1 MPNDPLSRSNNR
13 NNNNKSPKKTKPKT
27 SKKKKITGKRVGWTL
42 FFTMAIAI
50 FCALGGYLF
59 IMVSGERLL
68 TANMDKTTIN
78 ETSKVYD
85 RNGQLM
91 GELSIQKLEPVD
103 EDEIPE
109 LVKEAFVATED
120 RRFYEHQGVDIWS
133 IGRAAVKD
141 IMARSMVEGGST
153 LTQQLAKNMFL
164 SRDKTFFRKATE
176 VSIAMALERKYTK
189 DEILTMYLNRIF
201 FGHQRYGIKAAS
213 EFYFGK
219 DKLED
224 LDLWEIA
231 TLAAMPKG
239 PSAYNPLSNPN
250 DSKARRGVVLQLMY
264 EQGYITKEEMDEAK
278 AVDYDYTPPEKEQKY
293 QAFIDYVLREAER
306 VTGKTEDD
314 LNIGGYKIY
323 TTMDAQAQTAMESAF
338 SDDSLFEESKD
349 DQKVQG
355 SMVIMNHE
363 NGSLVA
369 LLGGRDYQ
377 TKGYS
382 RVTQSRRQPGSAFK
396 PIVSYA
402 PALESGDYNANSPL
416 SNQKQCFGNY
426 CPGNLHGYSSTISMT
441 EAITKSENIPAVW
454 LLDKIGVNTGV
465 QFAKSVGIQ
474 LTDEDKNLA
483 IALGGLSKGTNTLEM
498 AQAYSAFANLGE
510 YQEAYSIKEIKDS
523 SDKSVYKHDKSD
535 TTRVM
540 SEQNAY
546 ALTQMLQNVVNDGTG
561 RSARLDRP
569 VAGKTGTVQSG
580 IAGNSANRDVWFVG
594 YTPEWTAAVWMGYD
608 NPDATHMLKNS
619 SKLSAA
625 FFAKVMTDALKGVPV
640 KDFEAPKGQ
649 QAPPPEETQP
659 EQPQLSVSGLS
670 GAYDPNSQTVS
681 LNWTGTGDANT
692 QYRIYRKETSE
703 AQFTHLID
711 SVGSTSAQD
720 LSALP
725 GLTYEYYVTA
735 FDVASG
741 LETDPSN
748 TISLMIEAQEIDPVD
763 PEPGTDPGTDPGTEQ
778 PGTENPDNGS
788 PDNGNSGENN
798 GNNGNNGSGN
808 GNNGNNGNGNGN
820 NSNNGNGNG
829 NGNGNNGGPG
839 QGNGQSGDGNTSPG
853 TGNTNP
859 GGNNDGS
866 GDGSVNT
873 PGEVVPPDAGTES
886 NTGENDGSVETQTG
900 NDG

>member
-13 NNNNKSPKKTKPKT
+13 NNNNKSPKKAKPKT

-59 IMVSGERLL
+59 IMVSGENLL
-68 TANMDKTTIN
+68 KANKDKTTIN

-91 GELSIQKLEPVD
+91 GELSIQKLEPVK
-103 EDEIPE
+103 EDDIPE
-109 LVKEAFVATED
+109 LVKQAFVATED
-120 RRFYEHQGVDIWS
+120 KRFYDHQGVDIWS

-141 IMARSMVEGGST
+141 VMARSMVEGGST

-213 EFYFGK
+213 EFYFGEK
-219 DKLED
+219 DLNKLE
-224 LDLWEIA
+224 LWEIA

-239 PSAYNPLSNPN
+239 PSAYNPVSNPN

-264 EQGYITKEEMDEAK
+264 DQGYITKEEMDKAK
-278 AVDYDYTPPEKEQKY
+278 AVDYNYKRPEKDQKY

-323 TTMDAQAQTAMESAF
+323 TTMDAQAQTAMETAF
-338 SDDSLFEESKD
+338 TDDSLFEASKD
-349 DQKVQG
+349 DQQVQG

-402 PALESGDYNANSPL
+402 PALESGNYSANSSL
-416 SNQKQCFGNY
+416 SNAKQCFGNY

-454 LLDKIGVNTGV
+454 LLDKIGVNTGIN
-465 QFAKSVGIQ
+465 FAKSVGIQ
-474 LTDEDKNLA
+474 LTDQDKNLA

-510 YQEAYSIKEIKDS
+510 YRQAYSIKEIKDS
-523 SDKSVYKHDKSD
+523 AGKTTYKHDNSD

-546 ALTQMLQNVVNDGTG
+546 QLTQMLQNVVNDGTG

-580 IAGNSANRDVWFVG
+580 ISGNSANRDVWFVG

-608 NPDATHMLKNS
+608 NPDANHMLKNS

-625 FFAKVMTDALKGVPV
+625 FFAKVMGDALKGVPV
-640 KDFEAPKGQ
+640 KQFKTPAGG
-649 QAPPPEETQP
+649 QAPPPVEEP
-659 EQPQLSVSGLS
+659 EKPALSVSGLS
-670 GAYDPNSQTVS
+670 GSYDPNAQTVS
-681 LNWTGTGDANT
+681 LSWTGTGDAST
-692 QYRIYRKETSE
+692 QYRVYRKETSE

-711 SVGSTSAQD
+711 AIGATNAQD

-735 FDVASG
+735 YDVASG

-748 TISLMIEAQEIDPVD
+748 TISLMIEAQEMPPEEPDP
-763 PEPGTDPGTDPGTEQ
+763 GIDPGTEIDPEQ

-788 PDNGNSGENN
+788 PDNGNSN
-798 GNNGNNGSGN
+798 GNNGNGNENGNNGN
-808 GNNGNNGNGNGN
+808 GNNGNNGNG
-820 NSNNGNGNG
+820 
-829 NGNGNNGGPG
+829 GNNGGPG
-839 QGNGQSGDGNTSPG
+839 QGNGQPGGGNTTPPGQGTTEPGG
-853 TGNTNP
+853 TGE
-859 GGNNDGS
+859 GSDDGA
-866 GDGSVNT
+866 VTT
-873 PGEVVPPDAGTES
+873 PGEVVTPDSGTSGDTGGTDAPADSQAGT
-886 NTGENDGSVETQTG
+886 GG
-900 NDG
+900 

>member
-13 NNNNKSPKKTKPKT
+13 NNNNKSPKKAKPKT

-59 IMVSGERLL
+59 IMVSGENLL
-68 TANMDKTTIN
+68 KANKDKTTIN

-91 GELSIQKLEPVD
+91 GELSIQKLEPVK
-103 EDEIPE
+103 EDDIPE
-109 LVKEAFVATED
+109 LVKQAFVATED
-120 RRFYEHQGVDIWS
+120 KRFYDHQGVDIWS

-141 IMARSMVEGGST
+141 VMARSMVEGGST

-213 EFYFGK
+213 EFYFGVTDLK
-219 DKLED
+219 RLKL
-224 LDLWEIA
+224 WQIA

-239 PSAYNPLSNPN
+239 PSAYNPVSNPN

-264 EQGYITKEEMDEAK
+264 EQGYITKAEMDEAK
-278 AVDYDYTPPEKEQKY
+278 EINYNYKRPEKDRKY
-293 QAFIDYVLREAER
+293 QGFIDYVLREAER

-323 TTMDAQAQTAMESAF
+323 TTMDAQAQTAMETAF
-338 SDDSLFEESKD
+338 TDDNLFEASKD
-349 DQKVQG
+349 DQQVQG

-402 PALESGDYNANSPL
+402 PALESGNYSANSSL
-416 SNQKQCFGNY
+416 SNAKQCFGNY

-454 LLDKIGVNTGV
+454 LLDKIGVNTGIN
-465 QFAKSVGIQ
+465 FAKSVGIQ

-510 YQEAYSIKEIKDS
+510 YRQAYAIKEIKDS
-523 SDKSVYKHDKSD
+523 AGKTTYKHDNSD

-546 ALTQMLQNVVNDGTG
+546 QLTQMLQNVVNDGTG

-580 IAGNSANRDVWFVG
+580 ISGNSANRDVWFVG

-608 NPDATHMLKNS
+608 NPDANHMLKNS

-625 FFAKVMTDALKGVPV
+625 FFAKVMGDALKGVPV
-640 KDFEAPKGQ
+640 KQFKAPAGG
-649 QAPPPEETQP
+649 QAPPPVEEP
-659 EQPQLSVSGLS
+659 EKPALSVSGLS
-670 GAYDPNSQTVS
+670 GSYDPNAQTVS
-681 LNWTGTGDANT
+681 LSWTGTGDAST

-711 SVGSTSAQD
+711 AIGATNAQD

-735 FDVASG
+735 YDLASG

-748 TISLMIEAQEIDPVD
+748 TISLMIEAQEVPPEEPDP
-763 PEPGTDPGTDPGTEQ
+763 GLDPGTEIDPEQ
-778 PGTENPDNGS
+778 PGTENPDNGT
-788 PDNGNSGENN
+788 PNNGNSN
-798 GNNGNNGSGN
+798 GNNGNGNGNENGNNGNGN
-808 GNNGNNGNGNGN
+808 GNNGNNGNG
-820 NSNNGNGNG
+820 
-829 NGNGNNGGPG
+829 GNNGGNGQPGEGNTTPPG
-839 QGNGQSGDGNTSPG
+839 QGTTD
-853 TGNTNP
+853 P
-859 GGNNDGS
+859 GGNGEGSDDG
-866 GDGSVNT
+866 GVTT
-873 PGEVVPPDAGTES
+873 PGEVVTPDSGTSGDTGGTDAPADSQAGT
-886 NTGENDGSVETQTG
+886 GG
-900 NDG
+900 

>member
-1 MPNDPLSRSNNR
+1 
-13 NNNNKSPKKTKPKT
+13 
-27 SKKKKITGKRVGWTL
+27 
-42 FFTMAIAI
+42 
-50 FCALGGYLF
+50 
-59 IMVSGERLL
+59 
-68 TANMDKTTIN
+68 
-78 ETSKVYD
+78 
-85 RNGQLM
+85 
-91 GELSIQKLEPVD
+91 
-103 EDEIPE
+103 
-109 LVKEAFVATED
+109 
-120 RRFYEHQGVDIWS
+120 
-133 IGRAAVKD
+133 
-141 IMARSMVEGGST
+141 MVEGGST

-176 VSIAMALERKYTK
+176 VSIAMALERKFSK

-219 DKLED
+219 SNLKELE
-224 LDLWEIA
+224 LWQIA

-250 DSKARRGVVLQLMY
+250 DSKTRRGVVLQLMY
-264 EQGYITKEEMDEAK
+264 EQGYITEAEMNKAK
-278 AVDYDYTPPEKEQKY
+278 AVDYKYTPPEKDRKY

-306 VTGKTEDD
+306 VTGMTEDD
-314 LNIGGYKIY
+314 LNIGGFKIF
-323 TTMDAQAQTAMESAF
+323 TTMDAQAQTAMENAF
-338 SDDSLFEESKD
+338 SEDSLFEASKD
-349 DQKVQG
+349 DQQVQG

-402 PALESGDYNANSPL
+402 PALESGQYSANSAL
-416 SNQKQCFGNY
+416 SNAKQCFGNY

-441 EAITKSENIPAVW
+441 DAITKSENIPAVW

-465 QFAKSVGIQ
+465 NFAKSVGIQ
-474 LTDEDKNLA
+474 LTDQDKNLA

-510 YQEAYSIKEIKDS
+510 YQQAYSIKSIEDS
-523 SDKSVYKHDKSD
+523 SNKTIYKRDKSETK
-535 TTRVM
+535 RVM

-546 ALTQMLQNVVNDGTG
+546 QLTQMLQNVVNDGTG

-580 IAGNSANRDVWFVG
+580 IAGNSSNRDVWFVG

-608 NPDATHMLKNS
+608 NPDAKHMLKNS

-625 FFAKVMTDALKGVPV
+625 FFAKVMGDALKGVPV
-640 KDFEAPKGQ
+640 KDFKTPAGG
-649 QAPPPEETQP
+649 QAPPPVEEPQQP
-659 EQPQLSVSGLS
+659 ALSVGGLNAS
-670 GAYDPNSQTVS
+670 YDPSTQTVS
-681 LNWTGTGDANT
+681 LNWTGTGDGST

-711 SVGSTSAQD
+711 SIGSTSAQD

-735 FDVASG
+735 FDLSTG
-741 LETDPSN
+741 QETSPSN
-748 TISLMIEAQEIDPVD
+748 TVSLMIEAQEV
-763 PEPGTDPGTDPGTEQ
+763 EPQQPDPGTDSGTGTDPEGPGTD
-778 PGTENPDNGS
+778 NPDNGGG
-788 PDNGNSGENN
+788 DNGNPDGNNGNGNDGDN
-798 GNNGNNGSGN
+798 GNNGNGNNGNGNNGN
-808 GNNGNNGNGNGN
+808 GNNGNNGGPGNGQPDG
-820 NSNNGNGNG
+820 SGTP
-829 NGNGNNGGPG
+829 PG
-839 QGNGQSGDGNTSPG
+839 QGTTDPGSDGSTDGGVTTPGQIVTPDSGTGGDSGGAEAPSTPQSGS
-853 TGNTNP
+853 
-859 GGNNDGS
+859 GG
-866 GDGSVNT
+866 
-873 PGEVVPPDAGTES
+873 
-886 NTGENDGSVETQTG
+886 
-900 NDG
+900 

>member
-13 NNNNKSPKKTKPKT
+13 NTNNKSNQKAKPKT

-59 IMVSGERLL
+59 ILISGERLL

-85 RNGQLM
+85 RNRNII
-91 GELSIQKLEPVD
+91 GELSIKKLDPVESD
-103 EDEIPE
+103 DIPK

-120 RRFYEHQGVDIWS
+120 KRFYDHQGVDIWS

-176 VSIAMALERKYTK
+176 VSIAMALERKFSK

-213 EFYFGK
+213 EFYFGQSDLK
-219 DKLED
+219 QLKL
-224 LDLWEIA
+224 WQIA

-250 DSKARRGVVLQLMY
+250 DSKTRRGVVLQLMY
-264 EQGYITKEEMDEAK
+264 EQGYITEAEMNEAK
-278 AVDYDYTPPEKEQKY
+278 AVVYKYTPPEKDRKY

-306 VTGKTEDD
+306 VTGMTEDD
-314 LNIGGYKIY
+314 LNIGGFKIF

-338 SDDSLFEESKD
+338 SEDSLFEASKD
-349 DQKVQG
+349 DQQVQG

-402 PALESGDYNANSPL
+402 PALESGQYSANSAL
-416 SNQKQCFGNY
+416 SNAKQCFSNY

-465 QFAKSVGIQ
+465 NFAKSVGIQ
-474 LTDEDKNLA
+474 LTDQDKNLA

-510 YQEAYSIKEIKDS
+510 YQQAYSIKSIEDS
-523 SDKSVYKHDKSD
+523 SNKSIYKHDKSE
-535 TTRVM
+535 TKRVM

-546 ALTQMLQNVVNDGTG
+546 QLTQMLQNVVNDGTG

-580 IAGNSANRDVWFVG
+580 IAGNSSNRDVWFVG

-608 NPDATHMLKNS
+608 NPDAKHMLKNS

-625 FFAKVMTDALKGVPV
+625 FFAKVMGDALKGVPV
-640 KDFEAPKGQ
+640 KEFKTPAGG
-649 QAPPPEETQP
+649 QAPPPVEKP
-659 EQPQLSVSGLS
+659 EQPALSVSGLNAS
-670 GAYDPNSQTVS
+670 YDPSTQTVS

-692 QYRIYRKETSE
+692 QYRVYRKETSE

-720 LSALP
+720 LSALA

-735 FDVASG
+735 YDAASG
-741 LETDPSN
+741 QETSPSN
-748 TISLMIEAQEIDPVD
+748 TVSLMIEAQEVEPQQPDPS
-763 PEPGTDPGTDPGTEQ
+763 TDPGTGTDPEVPGTD
-778 PGTENPDNGS
+778 NPDNGGG
-788 PDNGNSGENN
+788 DNGNP
-798 GNNGNNGSGN
+798 
-808 GNNGNNGNGNGN
+808 NGNNGNGNENG
-820 NSNNGNGNG
+820 NNGNGN
-829 NGNGNNGGPG
+829 NGNGNNGGSGP
-839 QGNGQSGDGNTSPG
+839 GNGQPDGGSTPPGQETTSPG
-853 TGNTNP
+853 S
-859 GGNNDGS
+859 DGS
-866 GDGSVNT
+866 SNGEVTT
-873 PGEVVPPDAGTES
+873 PGQVVPPDSGTNGDRGGTEAPS
-886 NTGENDGSVETQTG
+886 TPQSGSG
-900 NDG
+900 G

>member
-13 NNNNKSPKKTKPKT
+13 NTNNKSNPKGKPKK
-27 SKKKKITGKRVGWTL
+27 SKKKKITGRRVGWTL
-42 FFTMAIAI
+42 FFTMAVAI

-59 IMVSGERLL
+59 ILISGERLL

-85 RNGQLM
+85 RNNNII
-91 GELSIQKLEPVD
+91 GELSIQKLEPVESD
-103 EDEIPE
+103 DIPE
-109 LVKEAFVATED
+109 LVKEAFIATED
-120 RRFYEHQGVDIWS
+120 KRFYEHQGVDIWA

-176 VSIAMALERKYTK
+176 VSIAMALERKFSK

-219 DKLED
+219 KDLNDLE
-224 LDLWEIA
+224 LWEIA

-250 DSKARRGVVLQLMY
+250 DSKARRAVVLQLMY
-264 EQGYITKEEMDEAK
+264 EQGYISEAEMNKAK
-278 AVDYDYTPPEKEQKY
+278 AVDYNYTPPKKERKY

-306 VTGKTEDD
+306 VTGMTEDD

-323 TTMDAQAQTAMESAF
+323 TTMDAQAQTAMENAF
-338 SDDSLFEESKD
+338 ADDSMFEASSGE
-349 DQKVQG
+349 QQVQG

-396 PIVSYA
+396 PIVSFA
-402 PALESGDYNANSPL
+402 PALESGKFNPNSQL
-416 SNQKQCFGNY
+416 SNAKQCFGDY
-426 CPGNLHGYSSTISMT
+426 CPSNLHGYSSTISMT
-441 EAITKSENIPAVW
+441 DAVKKSENIPAVW
-454 LLDKIGVNTGV
+454 LLDQIGVNAGFN
-465 QFAKSVGIQ
+465 FAKSVGIQ
-474 LTDEDKNLA
+474 MTEEDKNLA

-498 AQAYSAFANLGE
+498 AQAFSAFANLGE
-510 YQEAYSIKEIKDS
+510 YRQAYSIKEIKDS
-523 SDKSVYKHDKSD
+523 TGKTIYKHDKSD
-535 TTRVM
+535 TKRVM

-546 ALTQMLQNVVNDGTG
+546 DLTKMLQNVVNDGTG

-580 IAGNSANRDVWFVG
+580 IAGNRSNRDVWFVG

-608 NPDATHMLKNS
+608 NPDANHMLKNS
-619 SKLSAA
+619 SKLSAL
-625 FFAKVMTDALKGVPV
+625 FFARVMGDALKGVPV
-640 KDFEAPKGQ
+640 KDFKAPAGGQ
-649 QAPPPEETQP
+649 KPPPVQEPQQP
-659 EQPQLSVSGLS
+659 SLSVSGLNGS
-670 GAYDPNSQTVS
+670 YDPASQTVS
-681 LNWTGTGDANT
+681 LSWTGTGDANT
-692 QYRIYRKETSE
+692 TYRVYRKETSE

-735 FDVASG
+735 YDAATG
-741 LETDPSN
+741 QETSPTN
-748 TISLMIEAQEIDPVD
+748 TISLMIEAQEVD
-763 PEPGTDPGTDPGTEQ
+763 PQQPDPDIGTDPEMPDMD
-778 PGTENPDNGS
+778 NPDNGGV
-788 PDNGNSGENN
+788 DNGDPN
-798 GNNGNNGSGN
+798 GNNGNGSENGNNGNGNGNSGN

-820 NSNNGNGNG
+820 
-829 NGNGNNGGPG
+829 GNNGGA
-839 QGNGQSGDGNTSPG
+839 
-853 TGNTNP
+853 
-859 GGNNDGS
+859 GS
-866 GDGSVNT
+866 GDGGQPDGGLSPPDQGTTDPGSEGSSDDTITT
-873 PGEVVPPDAGTES
+873 PGQIVPPETGTSPENGGTEVQS
-886 NTGENDGSVETQTG
+886 TPPGG
-900 NDG
+900 

>member
-13 NNNNKSPKKTKPKT
+13 NTNNKSNSKAKPKT

-42 FFTMAIAI
+42 FFTMAVAI

-59 IMVSGERLL
+59 ILISGERLL

-85 RNGQLM
+85 RNNNIM
-91 GELSIQKLEPVD
+91 GELSIKKLEPV
-103 EDEIPE
+103 ESDEIPK

-120 RRFYEHQGVDIWS
+120 KRFYDHQGVDIWS

-141 IMARSMVEGGST
+141 VMARSMVEGGST

-176 VSIAMALERKYTK
+176 VSIAMALERKFSK

-219 DKLED
+219 SNLNELE
-224 LDLWEIA
+224 LWQIA

-264 EQGYITKEEMDEAK
+264 EQGYITEAEMNKAK
-278 AVDYDYTPPEKEQKY
+278 AVDYKYTPPEKDRKY

-306 VTGKTEDD
+306 VTGMTEDD
-314 LNIGGYKIY
+314 LNIGGFKIF
-323 TTMDAQAQTAMESAF
+323 TTMDAQAQTAMENAF
-338 SDDSLFEESKD
+338 SEDSLFEASKD
-349 DQKVQG
+349 DQQVQG

-402 PALESGDYNANSPL
+402 PALESGQYSANSAL
-416 SNQKQCFGNY
+416 SNAKQCFGNY

-441 EAITKSENIPAVW
+441 DAITKSENIPAVW

-465 QFAKSVGIQ
+465 NFAKSVGIQ
-474 LTDEDKNLA
+474 LTDQDKNLA

-510 YQEAYSIKEIKDS
+510 YQQAYSIKSIEDS
-523 SDKSVYKHDKSD
+523 SNKTIYKRDKSETK
-535 TTRVM
+535 RVM

-546 ALTQMLQNVVNDGTG
+546 QLTQMLQNVVNDGTG

-580 IAGNSANRDVWFVG
+580 IAGNSSNRDVWFVG

-608 NPDATHMLKNS
+608 NPDAKHMLKNS

-625 FFAKVMTDALKGVPV
+625 FFAKVMGDALKGVPV
-640 KDFEAPKGQ
+640 KDFKTPAGG
-649 QAPPPEETQP
+649 QAPPPVEEPQQP
-659 EQPQLSVSGLS
+659 ALSVGGLNAS
-670 GAYDPNSQTVS
+670 YDPSTQTVS
-681 LNWTGTGDANT
+681 LNWTGTGDGST

-711 SVGSTSAQD
+711 SIGSTSAQD

-735 FDVASG
+735 FDLSTG
-741 LETDPSN
+741 QETSPSN
-748 TISLMIEAQEIDPVD
+748 TVSLMIEAQEV
-763 PEPGTDPGTDPGTEQ
+763 EPQQPDPGTDSGTGTDPEGPGTD
-778 PGTENPDNGS
+778 NPDNGGG
-788 PDNGNSGENN
+788 DNGNPDGNNGNDGDN
-798 GNNGNNGSGN
+798 GNNGNGNNGNGNNGN
-808 GNNGNNGNGNGN
+808 GNNGNNGGPGNGQPDG
-820 NSNNGNGNG
+820 SGTP
-829 NGNGNNGGPG
+829 PG
-839 QGNGQSGDGNTSPG
+839 QGTTDPGSDGSTDGGVTTPGQIVTPDSGTGGDSGGAEAPSTPQSGS
-853 TGNTNP
+853 
-859 GGNNDGS
+859 GG
-866 GDGSVNT
+866 
-873 PGEVVPPDAGTES
+873 
-886 NTGENDGSVETQTG
+886 
-900 NDG
+900 

>member
-13 NNNNKSPKKTKPKT
+13 NNNNKSTKKAKPKT

-59 IMVSGERLL
+59 IMVSGENLL
-68 TANMDKTTIN
+68 KANMDKTTIN

-91 GELSIQKLEPVD
+91 GELSIQKLEPVVGD
-103 EDEIPE
+103 DIPK

-120 RRFYEHQGVDIWS
+120 KRFYDHQGVDIWS

-141 IMARSMVEGGST
+141 VMARSMVEGGST

-213 EFYFGK
+213 EFYFGEK
-219 DKLED
+219 DLNRLE
-224 LDLWEIA
+224 LWEIA

-264 EQGYITKEEMDEAK
+264 EQGYITEAEMVKAK
-278 AVDYDYTPPEKEQKY
+278 AVDYKHTPPVKDKKY

-338 SDDSLFEESKD
+338 TDDSLFEASKD
-349 DQKVQG
+349 DQQVQG

-402 PALESGDYNANSPL
+402 PALESGNYSANSSL
-416 SNQKQCFGNY
+416 SNAKQCFGNY

-454 LLDKIGVNTGV
+454 LLDKIGVNTGIN
-465 QFAKSVGIQ
+465 FAKSVGIQ

-498 AQAYSAFANLGE
+498 AQAYSSFANLGE
-510 YQEAYSIKEIKDS
+510 YRQAYSIKEIKDS
-523 SDKSVYKHDKSD
+523 AGKSTFKHDNSD

-546 ALTQMLQNVVNDGTG
+546 QLTQMLQNVVNDGTG

-580 IAGNSANRDVWFVG
+580 ISGNSSNRDVWFVG

-608 NPDATHMLKNS
+608 KPDANHMLKNS
-619 SKLSAA
+619 SKLSAS
-625 FFAKVMTDALKGVPV
+625 FFAKVMGDALKGVPV
-640 KDFEAPKGQ
+640 KEFKAPAGGQ
-649 QAPPPEETQP
+649 TPPPKQEPQQP
-659 EQPQLSVSGLS
+659 TLSVGGLS
-670 GAYDPNSQTVS
+670 GSYDPSAQTVS
-681 LNWTGTGDANT
+681 LSWTGTGDAST
-692 QYRIYRKETSE
+692 QYRVYRKETSE

-711 SVGSTSAQD
+711 AIGATNAQD
-720 LSALP
+720 LSAMP

-735 FDVASG
+735 YDLASG

-748 TISLMIEAQEIDPVD
+748 TISLMIEAQEMEPEQPDP
-763 PEPGTDPGTDPGTEQ
+763 GIDPGTEGEPEQ

-788 PDNGNSGENN
+788 IDNGNSN
-798 GNNGNNGSGN
+798 GNNGNGN
-808 GNNGNNGNGNGN
+808 ENGNNGNGNGN
-820 NSNNGNGNG
+820 NGN
-829 NGNGNNGGPG
+829 NGNNGGAG
-839 QGNGQSGDGNTSPG
+839 QGSGQ
-853 TGNTNP
+853 
-859 GGNNDGS
+859 
-866 GDGSVNT
+866 
-873 PGEVVPPDAGTES
+873 PGE
-886 NTGENDGSVETQTG
+886 ETHRLVREPQIQVAQVRAPMM
-900 NDG
+900 DR

>member
-13 NNNNKSPKKTKPKT
+13 NTNNKSNQKAKPKT

-42 FFTMAIAI
+42 FFTMAVAI

-59 IMVSGERLL
+59 ILISGERLL

-85 RNGQLM
+85 RNNNIM
-91 GELSIQKLEPVD
+91 GELSIKKLEPV
-103 EDEIPE
+103 ESDEIPK

-120 RRFYEHQGVDIWS
+120 KRFYDHQGVDIWS

-141 IMARSMVEGGST
+141 VMARSMVEGGST

-176 VSIAMALERKYTK
+176 VSIAMALERKFSK

-213 EFYFGK
+213 EFYFGVT
-219 DKLED
+219 DLNKLK
-224 LDLWEIA
+224 LWQIA

-239 PSAYNPLSNPN
+239 PSAYNPVSNPN

-264 EQGYITKEEMDEAK
+264 EQGYITKAEMDEAK
-278 AVDYDYTPPEKEQKY
+278 EINYNYKRPEKDRKY
-293 QAFIDYVLREAER
+293 QAFIDYVLREAEQ
-306 VTGKTEDD
+306 VTGMTEDD
-314 LNIGGYKIY
+314 LNIGGFKIY
-323 TTMDAQAQTAMESAF
+323 TTMDAQAQTAMENAF
-338 SDDSLFEESKD
+338 SDDSLFEASKD
-349 DQKVQG
+349 DQQVQG

-363 NGSLVA
+363 NGGLVA

-402 PALESGDYNANSPL
+402 PALETGQYSANSQL

-441 EAITKSENIPAVW
+441 DAITKSENIPAVW

-465 QFAKSVGIQ
+465 NFAKSVGIQ
-474 LTDEDKNLA
+474 LTDQDKNLA

-498 AQAYSAFANLGE
+498 AQAYSSFANLGE
-510 YQEAYSIKEIKDS
+510 YQQAYAIKSIVDS
-523 SDKSVYKHDKSD
+523 SNKTIYKHDKSE
-535 TTRVM
+535 TKRVM

-546 ALTQMLQNVVNDGTG
+546 QLTQMLQNVVNDGTG

-580 IAGNSANRDVWFVG
+580 IAGNSSNRDVWFVG
-594 YTPEWTAAVWMGYD
+594 YTPEWTGAVWMGYD
-608 NPDATHMLKNS
+608 NPDAKHMLKNS

-625 FFAKVMTDALKGVPV
+625 FFAKVMGDALKGVPV
-640 KDFEAPKGQ
+640 KEFKAPAGG
-649 QAPPPEETQP
+649 QAPPPVEEPQQP
-659 EQPQLSVSGLS
+659 TLSVSGLNGS
-670 GAYDPNSQTVS
+670 YDPSTHTVS
-681 LNWTGTGDANT
+681 LSWTGTKDANT
-692 QYRIYRKETSE
+692 QYRVFRRETSE
-703 AQFTHLID
+703 ARFTHLID
-711 SVGSTSAQD
+711 TVGSTIAQD

-735 FDVASG
+735 YDPTTG
-741 LETDPSN
+741 QETSPSN
-748 TISLMIEAQEIDPVD
+748 TISLMIEAQEIDPQQPD
-763 PEPGTDPGTDPGTEQ
+763 PGTNPGTGTDPEIPDTD
-778 PGTENPDNGS
+778 NPDNGGV
-788 PDNGNSGENN
+788 DNGNPN
-798 GNNGNNGSGN
+798 GNNGNGN
-808 GNNGNNGNGNGN
+808 GNGNGSENGSNGNGNNGNGNGN
-820 NSNNGNGNG
+820 N
-829 NGNGNNGGPG
+829 GNNGGTGPGSGQPDSGGTPPG
-839 QGNGQSGDGNTSPG
+839 QGTTDPGSDGSSDGGVSTPGQVVTPDSETSGDGGG
-853 TGNTNP
+853 TETP
-859 GGNNDGS
+859 STPQSGS
-866 GDGSVNT
+866 GG
-873 PGEVVPPDAGTES
+873 
-886 NTGENDGSVETQTG
+886 
-900 NDG
+900 

>member
-13 NNNNKSPKKTKPKT
+13 NNNNKSPKKAKPKT

-59 IMVSGERLL
+59 IMVSGENLL
-68 TANMDKTTIN
+68 KANKDKTTIN

-91 GELSIQKLEPVD
+91 GELSIQKLDPVK
-103 EDEIPE
+103 EDDIPE
-109 LVKEAFVATED
+109 LVKQAFVATED
-120 RRFYEHQGVDIWS
+120 KRFYDHQGVDIWS

-141 IMARSMVEGGST
+141 VMARSMVEGGST

-213 EFYFGK
+213 EFYFGEK
-219 DKLED
+219 DLNKLE
-224 LDLWEIA
+224 LWEIA

-239 PSAYNPLSNPN
+239 PSAYNPVSNPN

-264 EQGYITKEEMDEAK
+264 DQGYITKEEMDKAK
-278 AVDYDYTPPEKEQKY
+278 AVDYNYKRPEKDQKY

-323 TTMDAQAQTAMESAF
+323 TTMDAQAQTAMETAF
-338 SDDSLFEESKD
+338 TDDNLFEASKD
-349 DQKVQG
+349 DQQVQG

-402 PALESGDYNANSPL
+402 PALESGNYSANSSL
-416 SNQKQCFGNY
+416 SNAKQCFGNY

-441 EAITKSENIPAVW
+441 DAITKSENIPAVW
-454 LLDKIGVNTGV
+454 LLDKIGVNTGIN
-465 QFAKSVGIQ
+465 FAKSVGIQ

-510 YQEAYSIKEIKDS
+510 YRQAYSIKEIKDS
-523 SDKSVYKHDKSD
+523 AGKTTYKHDNSD

-546 ALTQMLQNVVNDGTG
+546 QLTQMLQNVVNDGTG

-580 IAGNSANRDVWFVG
+580 ISGNSANRDVWFVG

-608 NPDATHMLKNS
+608 NPDANHMLKNS

-625 FFAKVMTDALKGVPV
+625 FFAKVMGDALKGVPV
-640 KDFEAPKGQ
+640 KQFKAPAGG
-649 QAPPPEETQP
+649 QAPPPVEEP
-659 EQPQLSVSGLS
+659 EKPALSVSGLS
-670 GAYDPNSQTVS
+670 GSYDPNAQTVS
-681 LNWTGTGDANT
+681 LSWTGTGDAST

-711 SVGSTSAQD
+711 AIGATNAQD

-735 FDVASG
+735 YDLASG

-748 TISLMIEAQEIDPVD
+748 TISLMIEAQEMPPEEPDP
-763 PEPGTDPGTDPGTEQ
+763 GIDPGTEIDPEQ

-788 PDNGNSGENN
+788 PDNGNSN
-798 GNNGNNGSGN
+798 GNNGNGNENGNNGNGN
-808 GNNGNNGNGNGN
+808 GNNGNNGNG
-820 NSNNGNGNG
+820 
-829 NGNGNNGGPG
+829 GNNGGNGQPGEGNTTPPG
-839 QGNGQSGDGNTSPG
+839 QGTTD
-853 TGNTNP
+853 P
-859 GGNNDGS
+859 GGNGEGPDDGA
-866 GDGSVNT
+866 VTT
-873 PGEVVPPDAGTES
+873 PGEVVTPDSGTSGDTGGTDAPADSQAGT
-886 NTGENDGSVETQTG
+886 GG
-900 NDG
+900 

>member
-1 MPNDPLSRSNNR
+1 M
-13 NNNNKSPKKTKPKT
+13 K
-27 SKKKKITGKRVGWTL
+27 
-42 FFTMAIAI
+42 
-50 FCALGGYLF
+50 
-59 IMVSGERLL
+59 
-68 TANMDKTTIN
+68 
-78 ETSKVYD
+78 
-85 RNGQLM
+85 Q
-91 GELSIQKLEPVD
+91 
-103 EDEIPE
+103 
-109 LVKEAFVATED
+109 AFVATED
-120 RRFYEHQGVDIWS
+120 KRFYDHQGVDIWS

-141 IMARSMVEGGST
+141 VMARSMVEGGST

-213 EFYFGK
+213 EFYFGEK
-219 DKLED
+219 DLNKLE
-224 LDLWEIA
+224 LWEIA

-239 PSAYNPLSNPN
+239 PSAYNPVSNPN
-250 DSKARRGVVLQLMY
+250 DSKARRGVVLQLMHD
-264 EQGYITKEEMDEAK
+264 QGYITKEEMDKAK
-278 AVDYDYTPPEKEQKY
+278 EVDYNYKRPEKDRKY
-293 QAFIDYVLREAER
+293 QGFIDYVLREAER

-323 TTMDAQAQTAMESAF
+323 TTMDAQAQTAMETAF
-338 SDDSLFEESKD
+338 TDDSLFEASKD
-349 DQKVQG
+349 DQQVQG

-402 PALESGDYNANSPL
+402 PALESGNYSANSSL
-416 SNQKQCFGNY
+416 SNAKQCFGNY

-454 LLDKIGVNTGV
+454 LLDKIGVNTGIN
-465 QFAKSVGIQ
+465 FAKSVGIQ

-510 YQEAYSIKEIKDS
+510 YRQAYAIKEIKDS
-523 SDKSVYKHDKSD
+523 AGKTTYKHDNSD

-546 ALTQMLQNVVNDGTG
+546 QLTQMLQNVVNDGTG

-580 IAGNSANRDVWFVG
+580 ISGNSANRDVWFVG

-608 NPDATHMLKNS
+608 NPDANHMLKNS

-625 FFAKVMTDALKGVPV
+625 FFAKVMGDALKGVPV
-640 KDFEAPKGQ
+640 KQFKAPAGG
-649 QAPPPEETQP
+649 QAPPPVEEP
-659 EQPQLSVSGLS
+659 EQPALSVSGLS
-670 GAYDPNSQTVS
+670 GSYDPNAQTVS
-681 LNWTGTGDANT
+681 LSWTGTGDAST

-711 SVGSTSAQD
+711 AIGSTSAQD

-735 FDVASG
+735 YDLASG

-748 TISLMIEAQEIDPVD
+748 TISLMIEAQEVPPEEPDPGV
-763 PEPGTDPGTDPGTEQ
+763 DPGTEIDPEQ
-778 PGTENPDNGS
+778 PGTENPDNGT
-788 PDNGNSGENN
+788 PDNGNSN
-798 GNNGNNGSGN
+798 GNNGNGNENGNNGNGN
-808 GNNGNNGNGNGN
+808 GNNGNNGNG
-820 NSNNGNGNG
+820 
-829 NGNGNNGGPG
+829 GNNGGNGQPGEGNTTPPG
-839 QGNGQSGDGNTSPG
+839 QGTTD
-853 TGNTNP
+853 P
-859 GGNNDGS
+859 GGNGEGPDDG
-866 GDGSVNT
+866 GVTT
-873 PGEVVPPDAGTES
+873 PGEVVTPDSGTSGDTGGTDAPADSQAGT
-886 NTGENDGSVETQTG
+886 GG
-900 NDG
+900 

>member
-13 NNNNKSPKKTKPKT
+13 NNNNKSPKKAKPKT

-59 IMVSGERLL
+59 IMVSGENLL
-68 TANMDKTTIN
+68 KANKDKTTIN

-91 GELSIQKLEPVD
+91 GELSIQKLDPVK
-103 EDEIPE
+103 EDDIPE
-109 LVKEAFVATED
+109 LVKQAFVATED
-120 RRFYEHQGVDIWS
+120 KRFYDHQGVDIWS

-141 IMARSMVEGGST
+141 VMARSMVEGGST

-213 EFYFGK
+213 EFYFGEK
-219 DKLED
+219 DLNKLE
-224 LDLWEIA
+224 LWEIA

-239 PSAYNPLSNPN
+239 PSAYNPVSNPN

-264 EQGYITKEEMDEAK
+264 EQGYITKEEMDKAK
-278 AVDYDYTPPEKEQKY
+278 AVDYNYKRPEKDQKY

-323 TTMDAQAQTAMESAF
+323 TTMDAQAQTAMETAF
-338 SDDSLFEESKD
+338 TDDNLFEASKD
-349 DQKVQG
+349 DQQVQG

-402 PALESGDYNANSPL
+402 PALESGNYSANSSL
-416 SNQKQCFGNY
+416 SNAKQCFGNY

-454 LLDKIGVNTGV
+454 LLDKIGVNTGIN
-465 QFAKSVGIQ
+465 FAKSVGIQ

-510 YQEAYSIKEIKDS
+510 YRQAYSIKEIKDS
-523 SDKSVYKHDKSD
+523 AGKTTYKHDNSD

-546 ALTQMLQNVVNDGTG
+546 QLTQMLQNVVNDGTG

-580 IAGNSANRDVWFVG
+580 ISGNSANRDVWFVG

-608 NPDATHMLKNS
+608 NPDANHMLKNS

-625 FFAKVMTDALKGVPV
+625 FFAKVMGDALKGVPV
-640 KDFEAPKGQ
+640 KQFKAPAGG
-649 QAPPPEETQP
+649 QAPPPVEEP
-659 EQPQLSVSGLS
+659 EKPALSVSGLS
-670 GAYDPNSQTVS
+670 GSYDPNAQTVS
-681 LNWTGTGDANT
+681 LSWTGTGDAST

-711 SVGSTSAQD
+711 SIGATNAQD

-735 FDVASG
+735 YDLASG

-748 TISLMIEAQEIDPVD
+748 TISLMIEAQEMPPEEPDP
-763 PEPGTDPGTDPGTEQ
+763 GIDPGTEIDPEQ

-788 PDNGNSGENN
+788 PDNGNSNGNNSNGNEN
-798 GNNGNNGSGN
+798 GNNGNGN
-808 GNNGNNGNGNGN
+808 GNNGNNGNG
-820 NSNNGNGNG
+820 
-829 NGNGNNGGPG
+829 GNNGGPG
-839 QGNGQSGDGNTSPG
+839 QGNGQPGGGNTTPPG
-853 TGNTNP
+853 QGTTEP
-859 GGNNDGS
+859 GGTDEGSDDG
-866 GDGSVNT
+866 GVTT
-873 PGEVVPPDAGTES
+873 PGEVVTPDSGTSGDTGGTDAPVDSQAGT
-886 NTGENDGSVETQTG
+886 GG
-900 NDG
+900 

>member
-13 NNNNKSPKKTKPKT
+13 NNNNKSPKKAKPKT

-59 IMVSGERLL
+59 IMVSGENLL
-68 TANMDKTTIN
+68 KANKDKTTIN

-91 GELSIQKLEPVD
+91 GELSIQKLEPVK
-103 EDEIPE
+103 EDDIPE
-109 LVKEAFVATED
+109 LVKQAFVATED
-120 RRFYEHQGVDIWS
+120 KRFYDHQGVDIWS

-141 IMARSMVEGGST
+141 VMARSMVEGGST

-213 EFYFGK
+213 EFYFGVTDLK
-219 DKLED
+219 KLK
-224 LDLWEIA
+224 LWQIA

-239 PSAYNPLSNPN
+239 PSAYNPVSNPN

-264 EQGYITKEEMDEAK
+264 EQGYITKAEMDEAK
-278 AVDYDYTPPEKEQKY
+278 EINYNYKRPEKDMKY

-323 TTMDAQAQTAMESAF
+323 TTMDAQAQTAMETAF
-338 SDDSLFEESKD
+338 TDDSLFEASKD
-349 DQKVQG
+349 DQQVQG

-402 PALESGDYNANSPL
+402 PALETGNYSANSAL
-416 SNQKQCFGNY
+416 SNAKQCFGNY

-441 EAITKSENIPAVW
+441 DAITKSENIPAVW
-454 LLDKIGVNTGV
+454 LLDKIGVNTGIN
-465 QFAKSVGIQ
+465 FAKSVGIQ

-510 YQEAYSIKEIKDS
+510 YRQAYSIKEIKDS
-523 SDKSVYKHDKSD
+523 AGKTTYKHDNSD

-546 ALTQMLQNVVNDGTG
+546 QLTQMLQNVVNDGTG

-580 IAGNSANRDVWFVG
+580 ISGNSANRDVWFVG

-608 NPDATHMLKNS
+608 NPDANHMLKNS

-625 FFAKVMTDALKGVPV
+625 FFAKVMGDALKGVPV
-640 KDFEAPKGQ
+640 KQFKAPAGG
-649 QAPPPEETQP
+649 QAPPPVEEP
-659 EQPQLSVSGLS
+659 EQPTLSVSGLS
-670 GAYDPNSQTVS
+670 GAYDPNAQTVS
-681 LNWTGTGDANT
+681 LSWTGTGDAST
-692 QYRIYRKETSE
+692 QYRVYRKETSE

-735 FDVASG
+735 YDSASG

-748 TISLMIEAQEIDPVD
+748 TISLMIEAQEMPPEEPDP
-763 PEPGTDPGTDPGTEQ
+763 GIDPGTEIDPEQ

-788 PDNGNSGENN
+788 PDNGNSN
-798 GNNGNNGSGN
+798 GNNGNGNEN
-808 GNNGNNGNGNGN
+808 GNNGNGNNGNGNGN
-820 NSNNGNGNG
+820 NGN
-829 NGNGNNGGPG
+829 NGNNGGAG
-839 QGNGQSGDGNTSPG
+839 QGNGQPGGGNTTPPGQGTTEPGG
-853 TGNTNP
+853 TGE
-859 GGNNDGS
+859 GSNDGA
-866 GDGSVNT
+866 VTT
-873 PGEVVPPDAGTES
+873 PGEVVTPDSGTSGDTGGTDAPADSQAGT
-886 NTGENDGSVETQTG
+886 GG
-900 NDG
+900 

>member
-13 NNNNKSPKKTKPKT
+13 NTNNKSNQKAKPKT

-42 FFTMAIAI
+42 FFTMAVAI

-59 IMVSGERLL
+59 ILISGERLL

-85 RNGQLM
+85 RNNNIM
-91 GELSIQKLEPVD
+91 GELSIKKLEPVESD
-103 EDEIPE
+103 DIPK

-120 RRFYEHQGVDIWS
+120 KRFYEHQGVDIWS

-176 VSIAMALERKYTK
+176 VSIAMALERKFSK

-219 DKLED
+219 SNLKD

-264 EQGYITKEEMDEAK
+264 EQGYITEAEMNKAK
-278 AVDYDYTPPEKEQKY
+278 AVDYKYTPPEKDRKY
-293 QAFIDYVLREAER
+293 QAFIDYVLREAES
-306 VTGKTEDD
+306 VTGMTEDD
-314 LNIGGYKIY
+314 LNIGGFKIY
-323 TTMDAQAQTAMESAF
+323 TTMDAQAQTAMENAF
-338 SDDSLFEESKD
+338 SDDSLFESSKD
-349 DQKVQG
+349 DQQVQG

-402 PALESGDYNANSPL
+402 PALETGQYSANSQL

-426 CPGNLHGYSSTISMT
+426 CPSNLHGYSSTISMT
-441 EAITKSENIPAVW
+441 DAITKSENIPAVW

-465 QFAKSVGIQ
+465 NFAKSVGIQ
-474 LTDEDKNLA
+474 LTDQDKNLA

-510 YQEAYSIKEIKDS
+510 YQQAYSIKEIKDS
-523 SDKSVYKHDKSD
+523 SGKTTYKHDKSE
-535 TTRVM
+535 TKRVM

-546 ALTQMLQNVVNDGTG
+546 QLTQMLQNVVNDGTG

-580 IAGNSANRDVWFVG
+580 IAGNSSNRDVWFVG
-594 YTPEWTAAVWMGYD
+594 YTPEWTGAVWMGYD
-608 NPDATHMLKNS
+608 NPDAKHMLKNS

-625 FFAKVMTDALKGVPV
+625 FFAKVMGDALKGVPV
-640 KDFEAPKGQ
+640 KQFKTPEGG
-649 QAPPPEETQP
+649 QAPPPPVEEPQQP
-659 EQPQLSVSGLS
+659 ELSVSGLS
-670 GAYDPNSQTVS
+670 ASYNASTQTVS
-681 LNWTGTGDANT
+681 LNWTGTGDSST

-735 FDVASG
+735 YDLASG
-741 LETDPSN
+741 QETSPSN
-748 TISLMIEAQEIDPVD
+748 TVSLMIEAQEI
-763 PEPGTDPGTDPGTEQ
+763 EPQQPDPGTE
-778 PGTENPDNGS
+778 PGTGTEPEGPGTDNPDNGGT
-788 PDNGNSGENN
+788 DNGNP
-798 GNNGNNGSGN
+798 
-808 GNNGNNGNGNGN
+808 NGNNGNGNGGDNGN
-820 NSNNGNGNG
+820 NGNGNNGNGNENNGNNNGNNNGGNGNG
-829 NGNGNNGGPG
+829 NGQPGGGTPPG
-839 QGNGQSGDGNTSPG
+839 QGTTDPGSEGPSDGAIT
-853 TGNTNP
+853 
-859 GGNNDGS
+859 
-866 GDGSVNT
+866 T
-873 PGEVVPPDAGTES
+873 PGEVVPSDSGTNGDTGGTEAPS
-886 NTGENDGSVETQTG
+886 TPQTG
-900 NDG
+900 SGG

>member
-13 NNNNKSPKKTKPKT
+13 NTNNKSNQKAKPKT

-42 FFTMAIAI
+42 FFTMAVAI

-59 IMVSGERLL
+59 ILISGERLL

-85 RNGQLM
+85 RNRNII
-91 GELSIQKLEPVD
+91 GELSIKKLDPVESD
-103 EDEIPE
+103 DIPK

-120 RRFYEHQGVDIWS
+120 KRFYEHQGVDLWS

-176 VSIAMALERKYTK
+176 VSIAMALERKFSK

-219 DKLED
+219 SNLKELE
-224 LDLWEIA
+224 LWQIA

-250 DSKARRGVVLQLMY
+250 DSKTRRGVVLQLMY
-264 EQGYITKEEMDEAK
+264 EQGYITEAEMNKAK
-278 AVDYDYTPPEKEQKY
+278 AVDYKYTPPEKDRKY

-306 VTGKTEDD
+306 VTGMTEDD
-314 LNIGGYKIY
+314 LNIGGFKIF
-323 TTMDAQAQTAMESAF
+323 TTMDAQAQTAMENAF
-338 SDDSLFEESKD
+338 SEDSLFEASKD
-349 DQKVQG
+349 DQQVQG

-402 PALESGDYNANSPL
+402 PALESGQYSANSAL
-416 SNQKQCFGNY
+416 SNAKQCFGNY

-441 EAITKSENIPAVW
+441 DAITKSENIPAVW

-465 QFAKSVGIQ
+465 NFAKSVGIQ
-474 LTDEDKNLA
+474 LTDQDKNLA

-510 YQEAYSIKEIKDS
+510 YQQAYSIKSIEDS
-523 SDKSVYKHDKSD
+523 SNKTIYKRDKSETK
-535 TTRVM
+535 RVM

-546 ALTQMLQNVVNDGTG
+546 QLTQMLQNVVNDGTG

-580 IAGNSANRDVWFVG
+580 IAGNSSNRDVWFVG

-608 NPDATHMLKNS
+608 NPDAKHMLKNS

-625 FFAKVMTDALKGVPV
+625 FFAKVMGDALKGVPV
-640 KDFEAPKGQ
+640 KDFKTPAGG
-649 QAPPPEETQP
+649 QAPPPVEEPQQP
-659 EQPQLSVSGLS
+659 ALSVGGLNAS
-670 GAYDPNSQTVS
+670 YDPSTQTVS
-681 LNWTGTGDANT
+681 LNWTGTGDGST

-711 SVGSTSAQD
+711 SIGSTSAQD

-735 FDVASG
+735 FDLSTG
-741 LETDPSN
+741 QETSPSN
-748 TISLMIEAQEIDPVD
+748 TVSLMIEAQEV
-763 PEPGTDPGTDPGTEQ
+763 EPQQPDPGTDSGT
-778 PGTENPDNGS
+778 GTDPEGTGTDNPDNGGG
-788 PDNGNSGENN
+788 DNGNPDGNNGNDGENGNNGNGNNGNGSNGNN
-798 GNNGNNGSGN
+798 GNNGNNGGPGN
-808 GNNGNNGNGNGN
+808 GQPDGSGTP
-820 NSNNGNGNG
+820 
-829 NGNGNNGGPG
+829 PG
-839 QGNGQSGDGNTSPG
+839 QGTTDPGSDGSTDGGVTTPGQIVTPDSGTGGDSGGAEAPSTPQSGS
-853 TGNTNP
+853 
-859 GGNNDGS
+859 GG
-866 GDGSVNT
+866 
-873 PGEVVPPDAGTES
+873 
-886 NTGENDGSVETQTG
+886 
-900 NDG
+900 

>member
-13 NNNNKSPKKTKPKT
+13 NNNNKSPKKAKPKT

-59 IMVSGERLL
+59 IMVSGENLL
-68 TANMDKTTIN
+68 KANKDKTTIN

-91 GELSIQKLEPVD
+91 GELSIQKLEPVK
-103 EDEIPE
+103 EDDIPE
-109 LVKEAFVATED
+109 LVKQAFVATED
-120 RRFYEHQGVDIWS
+120 KRFYDHQGVDIWS

-141 IMARSMVEGGST
+141 VMARSMVEGGST

-213 EFYFGK
+213 EFYFGEK
-219 DKLED
+219 DLNKLE
-224 LDLWEIA
+224 LWEIA

-239 PSAYNPLSNPN
+239 PSAYNPVSNPN
-250 DSKARRGVVLQLMY
+250 DSKARRGVVLQLMHD
-264 EQGYITKEEMDEAK
+264 QGYITKEEMDKAK
-278 AVDYDYTPPEKEQKY
+278 EVDYNYKRPEKDRKY
-293 QAFIDYVLREAER
+293 QGFIDYVLREAER

-323 TTMDAQAQTAMESAF
+323 TTMDAQAQTAMETAF
-338 SDDSLFEESKD
+338 TDDSLFEASKD
-349 DQKVQG
+349 DQQVQG

-402 PALESGDYNANSPL
+402 PALESGNYSANSSL
-416 SNQKQCFGNY
+416 SNAKQCFGNY

-454 LLDKIGVNTGV
+454 LLDKIGVNTGIN
-465 QFAKSVGIQ
+465 FAKSVGIQ

-510 YQEAYSIKEIKDS
+510 YRQAYAIKEIKDS
-523 SDKSVYKHDKSD
+523 AGKTTYKHDNSD

-546 ALTQMLQNVVNDGTG
+546 QLTQMLQNVVNDGTG

-580 IAGNSANRDVWFVG
+580 ISGNSANRDVWFVG

-608 NPDATHMLKNS
+608 NPDANHMLKNS

-625 FFAKVMTDALKGVPV
+625 FFAKVMGDALKGVPV
-640 KDFEAPKGQ
+640 KQFKAPAGG
-649 QAPPPEETQP
+649 QAPPPVEEP
-659 EQPQLSVSGLS
+659 EQPALSVSGLS
-670 GAYDPNSQTVS
+670 GSYDPNAQTVS
-681 LNWTGTGDANT
+681 LSWTGTGDAST

-711 SVGSTSAQD
+711 AIGSTSAQD

-735 FDVASG
+735 YDLASG

-748 TISLMIEAQEIDPVD
+748 TISLMIEAQEVPPEEPDPGV
-763 PEPGTDPGTDPGTEQ
+763 DPGTEIDPEQ
-778 PGTENPDNGS
+778 PGTENPDNGT
-788 PDNGNSGENN
+788 PDNGNSN
-798 GNNGNNGSGN
+798 GNNGNGNENGNNGNGN
-808 GNNGNNGNGNGN
+808 GNNGNNGNG
-820 NSNNGNGNG
+820 
-829 NGNGNNGGPG
+829 GNNGGNGQPGEGNTTPPG
-839 QGNGQSGDGNTSPG
+839 QGTTD
-853 TGNTNP
+853 P
-859 GGNNDGS
+859 GGNGEGPDDG
-866 GDGSVNT
+866 GVTT
-873 PGEVVPPDAGTES
+873 PGEVVTPDSGTSGDTGGTDAPADSQAGT
-886 NTGENDGSVETQTG
+886 GG
-900 NDG
+900 

>member
-13 NNNNKSPKKTKPKT
+13 NNNNKSPKKAKPKT

-59 IMVSGERLL
+59 IMVSGENLL
-68 TANMDKTTIN
+68 KANKDKTTIN

-91 GELSIQKLEPVD
+91 GELSIQKLEPVK
-103 EDEIPE
+103 EDDIPE
-109 LVKEAFVATED
+109 LVKQAFVATED
-120 RRFYEHQGVDIWS
+120 KRFYDHQGVDIWS

-141 IMARSMVEGGST
+141 VMARSMVEGGST

-213 EFYFGK
+213 EFYFGVTDLK
-219 DKLED
+219 RLKL
-224 LDLWEIA
+224 WQIA

-239 PSAYNPLSNPN
+239 PSAYNPVSNPN

-264 EQGYITKEEMDEAK
+264 EQGYITKAEMDEAK
-278 AVDYDYTPPEKEQKY
+278 EINYNYKRPEKDRKY
-293 QAFIDYVLREAER
+293 QGFIDYVLREAER

-323 TTMDAQAQTAMESAF
+323 TTMDAQAQTAMETAF
-338 SDDSLFEESKD
+338 TDDNLFEASKD
-349 DQKVQG
+349 DQQVQG

-402 PALESGDYNANSPL
+402 PALESGNYSANSSL
-416 SNQKQCFGNY
+416 SNAKQCFGNY

-441 EAITKSENIPAVW
+441 DAITKSENIPAVW
-454 LLDKIGVNTGV
+454 LLDKIGVNTGIN
-465 QFAKSVGIQ
+465 FAKSVGIQ

-510 YQEAYSIKEIKDS
+510 YRQAYAIKEIKDS
-523 SDKSVYKHDKSD
+523 AGKTTYKHDNSD

-546 ALTQMLQNVVNDGTG
+546 QLTQMLQNVVNDGTG

-580 IAGNSANRDVWFVG
+580 ISGNSANRDVWFVG

-608 NPDATHMLKNS
+608 NPDANHMLKNS

-625 FFAKVMTDALKGVPV
+625 FFAKVMGDALKGVPV
-640 KDFEAPKGQ
+640 KQFKAPAGG
-649 QAPPPEETQP
+649 QAPPPVEEP
-659 EQPQLSVSGLS
+659 EKPALSVSGLS
-670 GAYDPNSQTVS
+670 GSYDPNAQTVS
-681 LNWTGTGDANT
+681 LSWTGTGDAST

-711 SVGSTSAQD
+711 AIGATNAQD

-735 FDVASG
+735 YDLASG

-748 TISLMIEAQEIDPVD
+748 TISLMIEAQEVPPEEPDP
-763 PEPGTDPGTDPGTEQ
+763 GIDPGTEIDPEQ
-778 PGTENPDNGS
+778 PGTENPDNGT
-788 PDNGNSGENN
+788 PDNGNSN
-798 GNNGNNGSGN
+798 GNNGNGNENENGNNGN
-808 GNNGNNGNGNGN
+808 GNNGNNGNG
-820 NSNNGNGNG
+820 
-829 NGNGNNGGPG
+829 GNNGGNGQPGEGNTPPPG
-839 QGNGQSGDGNTSPG
+839 QGTTD
-853 TGNTNP
+853 P
-859 GGNNDGS
+859 GGNGEGPDDG
-866 GDGSVNT
+866 GVTT
-873 PGEVVPPDAGTES
+873 PGEVVTPDSGTSGDTGGTDAPADSQAGT
-886 NTGENDGSVETQTG
+886 GG
-900 NDG
+900 

>member
-13 NNNNKSPKKTKPKT
+13 NNNNKSPKKAKPKT

-59 IMVSGERLL
+59 IMVSGENLL
-68 TANMDKTTIN
+68 KANKDKTTIN

-91 GELSIQKLEPVD
+91 GELSIQKLDPVK
-103 EDEIPE
+103 EDDIPE
-109 LVKEAFVATED
+109 LVKQAFVATED
-120 RRFYEHQGVDIWS
+120 KRFYDHQGVDIWS

-141 IMARSMVEGGST
+141 VMARSMVEGGST

-213 EFYFGK
+213 EFYFGVTDLK
-219 DKLED
+219 RLKL
-224 LDLWEIA
+224 WQIA

-239 PSAYNPLSNPN
+239 PSAYNPVSNPN

-264 EQGYITKEEMDEAK
+264 EQGYITKAEMDEAK
-278 AVDYDYTPPEKEQKY
+278 EINYNYKRPEKDRKY
-293 QAFIDYVLREAER
+293 QGFIDYVLREAER

-323 TTMDAQAQTAMESAF
+323 TTMDAQAQTAMETAF
-338 SDDSLFEESKD
+338 TDDSLFEASKD
-349 DQKVQG
+349 DQQVQG

-402 PALESGDYNANSPL
+402 PALESGNYSANSSL
-416 SNQKQCFGNY
+416 SNAKQCFGNY

-441 EAITKSENIPAVW
+441 DAITKSENIPAVW
-454 LLDKIGVNTGV
+454 LLDKIGVNTGIN
-465 QFAKSVGIQ
+465 FAKSVGIQ

-510 YQEAYSIKEIKDS
+510 YRQAYAIKEIKDS
-523 SDKSVYKHDKSD
+523 AGKTTYKHDNSD

-546 ALTQMLQNVVNDGTG
+546 QLTQMLQNVVNDGTG

-580 IAGNSANRDVWFVG
+580 ISGNSANRDVWFVG

-608 NPDATHMLKNS
+608 NPDANHMLKNS

-625 FFAKVMTDALKGVPV
+625 FFAKVMGDALKGVPV
-640 KDFEAPKGQ
+640 KQFKAPAGG
-649 QAPPPEETQP
+649 QAPPPVEEP
-659 EQPQLSVSGLS
+659 EQPALSVSGLS
-670 GAYDPNSQTVS
+670 GSYDPNAQTVS
-681 LNWTGTGDANT
+681 LSWTGTGDAST
-692 QYRIYRKETSE
+692 QYRVYRKETSE
-703 AQFTHLID
+703 AQFAHLID
-711 SVGSTSAQD
+711 AIGTTNAQD

-735 FDVASG
+735 YDLASG

-748 TISLMIEAQEIDPVD
+748 TISLMIEAQEMPPEEPDP
-763 PEPGTDPGTDPGTEQ
+763 GIDPGTEIDPEQ

-788 PDNGNSGENN
+788 PDNGNSN
-798 GNNGNNGSGN
+798 GNNGNGNENGNNGNGN
-808 GNNGNNGNGNGN
+808 GNNGNNGNG
-820 NSNNGNGNG
+820 
-829 NGNGNNGGPG
+829 GNNGGNGQPGEGNTPPPG
-839 QGNGQSGDGNTSPG
+839 QGTTDPGG
-853 TGNTNP
+853 TGE
-859 GGNNDGS
+859 GSDDGA
-866 GDGSVNT
+866 VTT
-873 PGEVVPPDAGTES
+873 PGEVVTPDSGSSGDTGGTDAPADSQAGT
-886 NTGENDGSVETQTG
+886 GG
-900 NDG
+900 

>member
-13 NNNNKSPKKTKPKT
+13 NNNNKSPKKAKPKT

-59 IMVSGERLL
+59 IMVSGENLL
-68 TANMDKTTIN
+68 KANKDKTTIN

-91 GELSIQKLEPVD
+91 GELSIQKLEPVK
-103 EDEIPE
+103 EDDIPE
-109 LVKEAFVATED
+109 LVKQAFVATED
-120 RRFYEHQGVDIWS
+120 KRFYDHQGVDIWS

-141 IMARSMVEGGST
+141 VMARSMVEGGST

-213 EFYFGK
+213 EFYFGVTDLK
-219 DKLED
+219 RLKL
-224 LDLWEIA
+224 WQIA

-239 PSAYNPLSNPN
+239 PSAYNPVSNPN

-264 EQGYITKEEMDEAK
+264 EQGYITKAEMDEAK
-278 AVDYDYTPPEKEQKY
+278 EINYNYKRPEKDRKY
-293 QAFIDYVLREAER
+293 QGFIDYVLREAER

-323 TTMDAQAQTAMESAF
+323 TTMDAQAQTAMETAF
-338 SDDSLFEESKD
+338 TDDNLFEASKD
-349 DQKVQG
+349 DQQVQG

-402 PALESGDYNANSPL
+402 PALESGNYSANSSL
-416 SNQKQCFGNY
+416 SNAKQCFGNY

-441 EAITKSENIPAVW
+441 DAITKSENIPAVW
-454 LLDKIGVNTGV
+454 LLDKIGVNTGIN
-465 QFAKSVGIQ
+465 FAKSVGIQ

-510 YQEAYSIKEIKDS
+510 YRQAYAIKEIKDS
-523 SDKSVYKHDKSD
+523 AGKTTYKHDNSD

-546 ALTQMLQNVVNDGTG
+546 QLTQMLQNVVNDGTG

-580 IAGNSANRDVWFVG
+580 ISGNSANRDVWFVG

-608 NPDATHMLKNS
+608 NPDANHMLKNS

-625 FFAKVMTDALKGVPV
+625 FFAKVMGDALKGVPV
-640 KDFEAPKGQ
+640 KQFKAPAGG
-649 QAPPPEETQP
+649 QAPPPVEEP
-659 EQPQLSVSGLS
+659 EKPALSVSGLS
-670 GAYDPNSQTVS
+670 GSYDPNAQTVS
-681 LNWTGTGDANT
+681 LSWTGTGDAST

-711 SVGSTSAQD
+711 AIGATNAQD

-735 FDVASG
+735 YDLASG

-748 TISLMIEAQEIDPVD
+748 TISLMIEAQEVPPEEPDP
-763 PEPGTDPGTDPGTEQ
+763 GIDPGTEIDPEQ
-778 PGTENPDNGS
+778 PGTENPDNGT
-788 PDNGNSGENN
+788 PDNGNSN
-798 GNNGNNGSGN
+798 GNNGNENENGNNGN
-808 GNNGNNGNGNGN
+808 GNNGNNGNG
-820 NSNNGNGNG
+820 
-829 NGNGNNGGPG
+829 GNNGGNGQPGEGNTPPPG
-839 QGNGQSGDGNTSPG
+839 QGTTD
-853 TGNTNP
+853 P
-859 GGNNDGS
+859 GGNGEGPDDG
-866 GDGSVNT
+866 GVTT
-873 PGEVVPPDAGTES
+873 PGEVVTPDSGTSGDTGGTDAPADSQAGT
-886 NTGENDGSVETQTG
+886 GG
-900 NDG
+900 

>member
-13 NNNNKSPKKTKPKT
+13 NTNNKSNQKAKPKT

-42 FFTMAIAI
+42 FFTMAVAI

-59 IMVSGERLL
+59 ILISGERLL

-85 RNGQLM
+85 RNGNIM
-91 GELSIQKLEPVD
+91 GELSIKKLEPVESD
-103 EDEIPE
+103 DIPK

-120 RRFYEHQGVDIWS
+120 KRFYDHQGVDIWS

-141 IMARSMVEGGST
+141 VMARSMVEGGST

-176 VSIAMALERKYTK
+176 VSIAMALERKFSK

-213 EFYFGK
+213 EFYFGVT
-219 DKLED
+219 DLNKLK
-224 LDLWEIA
+224 LWQIA

-239 PSAYNPLSNPN
+239 PSAYNPVSNPN

-264 EQGYITKEEMDEAK
+264 EQGYISKAEMDEAK
-278 AVDYDYTPPEKEQKY
+278 EINYNYKRPEKDRKY
-293 QAFIDYVLREAER
+293 QAFIDYVLREAEQ
-306 VTGKTEDD
+306 VTGMTEDD
-314 LNIGGYKIY
+314 LNIGGFKIY

-338 SDDSLFEESKD
+338 SDDSLFEASKD
-349 DQKVQG
+349 DQQVQG

-363 NGSLVA
+363 NGGLVA

-402 PALESGDYNANSPL
+402 PALETGQYSANSQL

-441 EAITKSENIPAVW
+441 DAITKSENIPAVW

-465 QFAKSVGIQ
+465 NFAKSVGIQ
-474 LTDEDKNLA
+474 LTDQDKNLA

-498 AQAYSAFANLGE
+498 AQAYSSFANLGE
-510 YQEAYSIKEIKDS
+510 YQQAYSIKEIKDS
-523 SDKSVYKHDKSD
+523 SGKTTYKHDKSE
-535 TTRVM
+535 TKRVM

-546 ALTQMLQNVVNDGTG
+546 QLTQMLQNVVNDGTG

-580 IAGNSANRDVWFVG
+580 IAGNSSNRDVWFVG

-608 NPDATHMLKNS
+608 NPDAKHMLKNS

-625 FFAKVMTDALKGVPV
+625 FFAKVMGDALKGVPV
-640 KDFEAPKGQ
+640 KEFKTPDGG
-649 QAPPPEETQP
+649 QAPPPVEQP
-659 EQPQLSVSGLS
+659 EQPALSVSGLNAS
-670 GAYDPNSQTVS
+670 YDPSAQTVS
-681 LNWTGTGDANT
+681 LSWTGTGDANT
-692 QYRIYRKETSE
+692 QYRVYRKETSE

-711 SVGSTSAQD
+711 SVGTTNAQD

-735 FDVASG
+735 YDAASG
-741 LETDPSN
+741 QETSPSN
-748 TISLMIEAQEIDPVD
+748 TVSLMIEAQEVD
-763 PEPGTDPGTDPGTEQ
+763 PQQPDPGTDPGT
-778 PGTENPDNGS
+778 GTDPEVPDTDNPDNGGG
-788 PDNGNSGENN
+788 DNGNPNGNNGNGNEN
-798 GNNGNNGSGN
+798 GNNGNNGI
-808 GNNGNNGNGNGN
+808 GNNGNNGNGNNGG
-820 NSNNGNGNG
+820 SGPGNGQPD
-829 NGNGNNGGPG
+829 GGGTPPG
-839 QGNGQSGDGNTSPG
+839 QGTTDPGSDGSSEGGVSTPGQVVTPDSGTSGDGGG
-853 TGNTNP
+853 TEAPSTP
-859 GGNNDGS
+859 QSGS
-866 GDGSVNT
+866 GG
-873 PGEVVPPDAGTES
+873 
-886 NTGENDGSVETQTG
+886 
-900 NDG
+900 

>member
-13 NNNNKSPKKTKPKT
+13 NSNNKSTKKAKPKT

-59 IMVSGERLL
+59 IMVSGQKLL
-68 TANMDKTTIN
+68 DANMDKTTIN

-91 GELSIQKLEPVD
+91 GELSIKKLEPVD
-103 EDEIPE
+103 SDAIPK
-109 LVKEAFVATED
+109 LLKEAFVATED
-120 RRFYEHQGVDIWS
+120 KRFYEHQGVDIWS

-141 IMARSMVEGGST
+141 VMARSMVEGGST

-201 FGHQRYGIKAAS
+201 FGHQRYGIQAAS
-213 EFYFGK
+213 EFYFGVK
-219 DKLED
+219 KLDE
-224 LDLWEIA
+224 LELWQIA

-250 DSKARRGVVLQLMY
+250 DSKARRAVVLQLMY
-264 EQGYITKEEMDEAK
+264 EQGYISKAEMDKAK
-278 AVDYDYTPPEKEQKY
+278 AVDYDYTPPEKEKKY
-293 QAFIDYVLREAER
+293 QPFIDYVLREAER

-323 TTMDAQAQTAMESAF
+323 TTMDAQAQTAMEKAF
-338 SDDSLFEESKD
+338 ADDSLFEESKD

-402 PALESGDYNANSPL
+402 PALETGDYNANSAL
-416 SNQKQCFGNY
+416 SNAKQCFGNY
-426 CPGNLHGYSSTISMT
+426 CPNNLHGYSSTISMT
-441 EAITKSENIPAVW
+441 DAITKSENIPAVW
-454 LLDKIGVNTGV
+454 LLDKIGVNAGIN
-465 QFAKSVGIQ
+465 FAKSVGIQ
-474 LTDEDKNLA
+474 MADEDKNLA

-510 YQEAYSIKEIKDS
+510 YQQAYSIKEVKDS
-523 SDKSVYKHDKSD
+523 TDKAIYKHDKSD

-546 ALTQMLQNVVNDGTG
+546 QLTQMLQNVVNDGTG

-625 FFAKVMTDALKGVPV
+625 FFAKVMSDALKGVPV
-640 KDFEAPKGQ
+640 KEFKAPEGGQ
-649 QAPPPEETQP
+649 TPIPEPEP

-670 GAYDPNSQTVS
+670 GSYDPTSQIVS

-711 SVGSTSAQD
+711 SIGATSTQD

-735 FDVASG
+735 YDLATGV
-741 LETDPSN
+741 ETAPTN
-748 TISLMIEAQEIDPVD
+748 TISLMIEAQEAIPDETEPDP
-763 PEPGTDPGTDPGTEQ
+763 DPGLDPGTEQ
-778 PGTENPDNGS
+778 PGVDNPDDGS
-788 PDNGNSGENN
+788 NGNSNPGDNNGNGNQN
-798 GNNGNNGSGN
+798 GNNGNNGN

-820 NSNNGNGNG
+820 GNGG
-829 NGNGNNGGPG
+829 SEQGGG
-839 QGNGQSGDGNTSPG
+839 QPGDGG
-853 TGNTNP
+853 TPPDQGTTDPGNTGDDST
-859 GGNNDGS
+859 GGT
-866 GDGSVNT
+866 VTT
-873 PGEVVPPDAGTES
+873 PGEVVSPDPGSDGTNQQPDAPASTQSGT
-886 NTGENDGSVETQTG
+886 DG
-900 NDG
+900 

>member
-13 NNNNKSPKKTKPKT
+13 NNNNKSPKKAKPKT

-59 IMVSGERLL
+59 IMVSGENLL
-68 TANMDKTTIN
+68 KANKDKTTIN

-91 GELSIQKLEPVD
+91 GELSIQKLEPVK
-103 EDEIPE
+103 EDDIPE
-109 LVKEAFVATED
+109 LVKQAFVATED
-120 RRFYEHQGVDIWS
+120 KRFYDHQGVDIWS

-141 IMARSMVEGGST
+141 VMARSMVEGGST

-213 EFYFGK
+213 EFYFGVTDLK
-219 DKLED
+219 RLKL
-224 LDLWEIA
+224 WQIA

-239 PSAYNPLSNPN
+239 PSAYNPVSNPN

-264 EQGYITKEEMDEAK
+264 EQGYITKAEMDEAK
-278 AVDYDYTPPEKEQKY
+278 EINYNYKRPEKDRKY
-293 QAFIDYVLREAER
+293 QGFIDYVLREAER

-323 TTMDAQAQTAMESAF
+323 TTMDAQAQTAMETAF
-338 SDDSLFEESKD
+338 TDDNLFEASKD
-349 DQKVQG
+349 DQQVQG

-402 PALESGDYNANSPL
+402 PALESGNYSANSSL
-416 SNQKQCFGNY
+416 SNAKQCFGNY

-441 EAITKSENIPAVW
+441 DAITKSENIPAVW
-454 LLDKIGVNTGV
+454 LLDKIGVNTGIN
-465 QFAKSVGIQ
+465 FAKSVGIQ

-510 YQEAYSIKEIKDS
+510 YRQAYAIKEIKDS
-523 SDKSVYKHDKSD
+523 AGKTTYKHDNSD

-546 ALTQMLQNVVNDGTG
+546 QLTQMLQNVVNDGTG

-580 IAGNSANRDVWFVG
+580 ISGNSANRDVWFVG

-608 NPDATHMLKNS
+608 NPDANHMLKNS

-625 FFAKVMTDALKGVPV
+625 FFAKVMGDALKGVPV
-640 KDFEAPKGQ
+640 KQFKAPAGG
-649 QAPPPEETQP
+649 QAPPPVEEP
-659 EQPQLSVSGLS
+659 EKPALSVSGLS
-670 GAYDPNSQTVS
+670 GSYDPNAQTVS
-681 LNWTGTGDANT
+681 LSWTGTGDAST

-711 SVGSTSAQD
+711 AIGATNAQD

-735 FDVASG
+735 YDLASG

-748 TISLMIEAQEIDPVD
+748 TISLMIEAQEVPPEEPDP
-763 PEPGTDPGTDPGTEQ
+763 GIDPGTEIDPEQ
-778 PGTENPDNGS
+778 PGTENPDNGT
-788 PDNGNSGENN
+788 PDNGNSN
-798 GNNGNNGSGN
+798 GNNGNGNENENGNNGN
-808 GNNGNNGNGNGN
+808 GNNGNNGNG
-820 NSNNGNGNG
+820 
-829 NGNGNNGGPG
+829 GNNGGNGQPGEGNTTPPG
-839 QGNGQSGDGNTSPG
+839 QGTTD
-853 TGNTNP
+853 P
-859 GGNNDGS
+859 GGNGEGPDDG
-866 GDGSVNT
+866 GVTT
-873 PGEVVPPDAGTES
+873 PGEVVTPDSGTSGDTGGTDAPADSQAGT
-886 NTGENDGSVETQTG
+886 GG
-900 NDG
+900 

>member
-1 MPNDPLSRSNNR
+1 MPNDPLSRSNR
-13 NNNNKSPKKTKPKT
+13 NNNSGKSSNKAKPKT

-85 RNGQLM
+85 RNGELM
-91 GELSIQKLEPVD
+91 GELSIKKLEPVD
-103 EDEIPE
+103 GDEIPK

-120 RRFYEHQGVDIWS
+120 RRFYEHQGVDIWA

-141 IMARSMVEGGST
+141 VMARSMVEGGST

-176 VSIAMALERKYTK
+176 VSIAMALERKFTK

-213 EFYFGK
+213 EFYFGVTDLK
-219 DKLED
+219 QLKL
-224 LDLWEIA
+224 WQIA

-239 PSAYNPLSNPN
+239 PSAYNPLSNPEA
-250 DSKARRGVVLQLMY
+250 SKERRAVVLQLMY
-264 EQGYITKEEMDEAK
+264 EQGYISKADMDEAK
-278 AVDYDYTPPEKEQKY
+278 AVDYDYTPPEKERKY
-293 QAFIDYVLREAER
+293 QAFIDYVLREAEE

-323 TTMDAQAQTAMESAF
+323 TTMDVQAQTAMEKAF
-338 SDDSLFEESKD
+338 SDDSLFEKSKD
-349 DQKVQG
+349 DQIVQG

-402 PALESGDYNANSPL
+402 PALETGEYNANSSL

-441 EAITKSENIPAVW
+441 DAITKSENIPAVW

-465 QFAKSVGIQ
+465 QFAKKLGIQ
-474 LTDEDKNLA
+474 LTDDDKNLA

-510 YQEAYSIKEIKDS
+510 YQEAYSIKSVVDSTGKEI
-523 SDKSVYKHDKSD
+523 YKHKSK

-540 SEQNAY
+540 SEHNAY
-546 ALTQMLQNVVNDGTG
+546 ELTKMLQNVVNDGTG
-561 RSARLDRP
+561 RAARLDRP
-569 VAGKTGTVQSG
+569 VAGKTGTTQSG
-580 IAGNSANRDVWFVG
+580 ISGNSSNRDVWFVG

-608 NPDATHMLKNS
+608 NPDANHMLKNS

-625 FFAKVMTDALKGVPV
+625 FFAKVMNDALKGVPV
-640 KDFEAPKGQ
+640 KDFTVPEGEKT
-649 QAPPPEETQP
+649 APPVQKPEK
-659 EQPQLSVSGLS
+659 PQLSVTGLS
-670 GAYDPNSQTVS
+670 GAYDPTTQTVS
-681 LNWTGTGDANT
+681 LSWSGSGDSQT
-692 QYRIYRKETSE
+692 QYRVYRKETSE
-703 AQFTHLID
+703 SEFTRLID
-711 SVGSTSAQD
+711 AVGTTNAQD

-735 FDVASG
+735 Y
-741 LETDPSN
+741 DPSTGAETSPTN
-748 TISLMIEAQEIDPVD
+748 TISLFIEAQEL
-763 PEPGTDPGTDPGTEQ
+763 EPQEPDLGTDPGVDPGTEQ
-778 PGTENPDNGS
+778 PGIENPDGEL
-788 PDNGNSGENN
+788 PDNGNSNN
-798 GNNGNNGSGN
+798 GNGNNGN
-808 GNNGNNGNGNGN
+808 GNNGNNGNGNNGN
-820 NSNNGNGNG
+820 GHGNNGN
-829 NGNGNNGGPG
+829 NGNGNNGEPS
-839 QGNGQSGDGNTSPG
+839 QDNGQSGNGNPPPDQG
-853 TGNTNP
+853 TTEP
-859 GGNNDGS
+859 GGN
-866 GDGSVNT
+866 GDGSSDGAVII
-873 PGEVVPPDAGTES
+873 PGEVVTPNSGDSGSTVESEPNVVDPQAG
-886 NTGENDGSVETQTG
+886 NGG
-900 NDG
+900 

>member
-13 NNNNKSPKKTKPKT
+13 NNNNKSPKKAKPKT

-59 IMVSGERLL
+59 IMVSGENLL
-68 TANMDKTTIN
+68 KANKDKTTIN

-91 GELSIQKLEPVD
+91 GELSIQKLEPVN
-103 EDEIPE
+103 EDDIPE
-109 LVKEAFVATED
+109 LVKQAFVATED
-120 RRFYEHQGVDIWS
+120 KRFYDHQGVDIWS

-141 IMARSMVEGGST
+141 VMARSMVEGGST

-213 EFYFGK
+213 EFYFGVT
-219 DKLED
+219 DLNKLK
-224 LDLWEIA
+224 LWQIA

-239 PSAYNPLSNPN
+239 PSAYNPVSNPN

-264 EQGYITKEEMDEAK
+264 EQGYITKAEMDEAK
-278 AVDYDYTPPEKEQKY
+278 EINYNYKRPEKDQKY

-323 TTMDAQAQTAMESAF
+323 TTMDAQAQTAMETAF
-338 SDDSLFEESKD
+338 TDDSLFEASKD
-349 DQKVQG
+349 DQQVQG

-402 PALESGDYNANSPL
+402 PALESGNYSANSSL
-416 SNQKQCFGNY
+416 SNAKQCFGNY

-454 LLDKIGVNTGV
+454 LLDKIGVNTGIN
-465 QFAKSVGIQ
+465 FAKSVGIQ

-510 YQEAYSIKEIKDS
+510 YRAAYSIKEIKDS
-523 SDKSVYKHDKSD
+523 AGKTTYKHDNSD

-546 ALTQMLQNVVNDGTG
+546 QLTQMLQNVVNDGTG

-580 IAGNSANRDVWFVG
+580 ISGNSANRDVWFVG

-608 NPDATHMLKNS
+608 NPDANHMLKNS

-625 FFAKVMTDALKGVPV
+625 FFAKVMGDAMKGVPV
-640 KDFEAPKGQ
+640 KQFKTPAGG
-649 QAPPPEETQP
+649 QAPPPVEEP
-659 EQPQLSVSGLS
+659 EQPALSVSGLS
-670 GAYDPNSQTVS
+670 GSYDPSAQTVS
-681 LNWTGTGDANT
+681 LSWTGTGDAST
-692 QYRIYRKETSE
+692 QYRVYRKETSE

-711 SVGSTSAQD
+711 AVGATSAQD

-735 FDVASG
+735 YDSASG

-748 TISLMIEAQEIDPVD
+748 TISLMIEAQEVPPEEPDP
-763 PEPGTDPGTDPGTEQ
+763 GIDPGTEIDPEQ

-788 PDNGNSGENN
+788 PDNGNSN
-798 GNNGNNGSGN
+798 GNNGNGNENGNNGNGN
-808 GNNGNNGNGNGN
+808 GNNGNNGNG
-820 NSNNGNGNG
+820 
-829 NGNGNNGGPG
+829 GNNGGAG
-839 QGNGQSGDGNTSPG
+839 QGNGQPGGGNTTPPG
-853 TGNTNP
+853 QGTTDPGSTGE
-859 GGNNDGS
+859 GSDDGA
-866 GDGSVNT
+866 VTT
-873 PGEVVPPDAGTES
+873 PGEVVTPDSGTSGDTGGTDTPADSQAGT
-886 NTGENDGSVETQTG
+886 GG
-900 NDG
+900 

>member
-13 NNNNKSPKKTKPKT
+13 NNNNKSPKKAKPKT

-59 IMVSGERLL
+59 IMVSGENLL
-68 TANMDKTTIN
+68 KANKDKTTIN

-91 GELSIQKLEPVD
+91 GELSIQKLEPVK
-103 EDEIPE
+103 EDDIPE
-109 LVKEAFVATED
+109 LVKQAFVATED
-120 RRFYEHQGVDIWS
+120 KRFYDHQGVDIWS

-141 IMARSMVEGGST
+141 VMARSMVEGGST

-213 EFYFGK
+213 EFYFGVTDLK
-219 DKLED
+219 RLKL
-224 LDLWEIA
+224 WQIA

-239 PSAYNPLSNPN
+239 PSAYNPVSNPN

-264 EQGYITKEEMDEAK
+264 EQGYITKAEMDEAK
-278 AVDYDYTPPEKEQKY
+278 EINYNYKRPEKDRKY
-293 QAFIDYVLREAER
+293 QGFIDYVLREAER

-323 TTMDAQAQTAMESAF
+323 TTMDAQAQTAMETAF
-338 SDDSLFEESKD
+338 TDDSLFEASKD
-349 DQKVQG
+349 DQQVQG

-402 PALESGDYNANSPL
+402 PALESGNYSANSSL
-416 SNQKQCFGNY
+416 SNAKQCFGNY

-454 LLDKIGVNTGV
+454 LLDKIGVNTGIN
-465 QFAKSVGIQ
+465 FAKSVGIQ

-498 AQAYSAFANLGE
+498 VQAYSAFANLGE
-510 YQEAYSIKEIKDS
+510 YRQAYAIKEIKDS
-523 SDKSVYKHDKSD
+523 AGKTTYKHDNSD

-546 ALTQMLQNVVNDGTG
+546 QLTQMLQNVVNDGTG

-580 IAGNSANRDVWFVG
+580 ISGNSANRDVWFVG

-608 NPDATHMLKNS
+608 NPDANHMLKNS

-625 FFAKVMTDALKGVPV
+625 FFAKVMGDALKGVPV
-640 KDFEAPKGQ
+640 KQFKAPAGG
-649 QAPPPEETQP
+649 QAPPPVEEP
-659 EQPQLSVSGLS
+659 EKPALSVSGLS
-670 GAYDPNSQTVS
+670 GSYDPNAQTVS
-681 LNWTGTGDANT
+681 LSWTGTGDAST

-711 SVGSTSAQD
+711 AVGATSAQD

-735 FDVASG
+735 YDLASG

-748 TISLMIEAQEIDPVD
+748 TISLMIEAQEVPPEEPDP
-763 PEPGTDPGTDPGTEQ
+763 GIDPGTEIDPEQ
-778 PGTENPDNGS
+778 PGTENPDNGT
-788 PDNGNSGENN
+788 PDNGNSN
-798 GNNGNNGSGN
+798 GNNGNGNENGNNGNGN
-808 GNNGNNGNGNGN
+808 GNNGNNGNG
-820 NSNNGNGNG
+820 
-829 NGNGNNGGPG
+829 GNNGGNGQPGEGNTTPPG
-839 QGNGQSGDGNTSPG
+839 QGTTD
-853 TGNTNP
+853 P
-859 GGNNDGS
+859 GGNGEGPDDG
-866 GDGSVNT
+866 GVTT
-873 PGEVVPPDAGTES
+873 PGEVVTPDSGTSGDTGGTDAPADSQAGT
-886 NTGENDGSVETQTG
+886 GG
-900 NDG
+900 

>member
-1 MPNDPLSRSNNR
+1 
-13 NNNNKSPKKTKPKT
+13 
-27 SKKKKITGKRVGWTL
+27 
-42 FFTMAIAI
+42 
-50 FCALGGYLF
+50 
-59 IMVSGERLL
+59 MVSGENLL
-68 TANMDKTTIN
+68 KANKDKTTIN

-91 GELSIQKLEPVD
+91 GELSIQKLEPVK
-103 EDEIPE
+103 EDDIPE
-109 LVKEAFVATED
+109 LVKQAFVATED
-120 RRFYEHQGVDIWS
+120 KRFYDHQGVDIWS

-141 IMARSMVEGGST
+141 VMARSMVEGGST

-213 EFYFGK
+213 EFYFGVTDLK
-219 DKLED
+219 RLKL
-224 LDLWEIA
+224 WQIA

-239 PSAYNPLSNPN
+239 PSAYNPVSNPN

-264 EQGYITKEEMDEAK
+264 EQGYITKAEMDEAK
-278 AVDYDYTPPEKEQKY
+278 EINYNYKRPEKDRKY
-293 QAFIDYVLREAER
+293 QGFIDYVLREAER

-323 TTMDAQAQTAMESAF
+323 TTMDAQAQTAMETAF
-338 SDDSLFEESKD
+338 TDDNLFEASKD
-349 DQKVQG
+349 DQQVQG

-402 PALESGDYNANSPL
+402 PALESGNYSANSSL
-416 SNQKQCFGNY
+416 SNAKQCFGNY

-441 EAITKSENIPAVW
+441 DAITKSENIPAVW
-454 LLDKIGVNTGV
+454 LLDKIGVNTGIN
-465 QFAKSVGIQ
+465 FAKSVGIQ

-510 YQEAYSIKEIKDS
+510 YRQAYAIKEIKDS
-523 SDKSVYKHDKSD
+523 AGKTTYKHDNSD

-546 ALTQMLQNVVNDGTG
+546 QLTQMLQNVVNDGTG

-580 IAGNSANRDVWFVG
+580 ISGNSANRDVWFVG

-608 NPDATHMLKNS
+608 NPDANHMLKNS

-625 FFAKVMTDALKGVPV
+625 FFAKVMGDALKGVPV
-640 KDFEAPKGQ
+640 KQFKAPAGG
-649 QAPPPEETQP
+649 QAPPPVEEP
-659 EQPQLSVSGLS
+659 EKPALSVSGLS
-670 GAYDPNSQTVS
+670 GSYDPNAQTVS
-681 LNWTGTGDANT
+681 LSWTGTGDAST

-711 SVGSTSAQD
+711 AIGATNAQD

-735 FDVASG
+735 YDLASG

-748 TISLMIEAQEIDPVD
+748 TISLMIEAQEVPPEEPDP
-763 PEPGTDPGTDPGTEQ
+763 GIDPGTEIDPEQ
-778 PGTENPDNGS
+778 PGTENPDNGT
-788 PDNGNSGENN
+788 PDNGNSN
-798 GNNGNNGSGN
+798 GNNGNENENGNNGN
-808 GNNGNNGNGNGN
+808 GNNGNNGNG
-820 NSNNGNGNG
+820 
-829 NGNGNNGGPG
+829 GNNGGNGQPGEGNTPPPG
-839 QGNGQSGDGNTSPG
+839 QGTTD
-853 TGNTNP
+853 P
-859 GGNNDGS
+859 GGNGEGPDDG
-866 GDGSVNT
+866 GVTT
-873 PGEVVPPDAGTES
+873 PGEVVTPDSGTSGDTGGTDAPADSQAGT
-886 NTGENDGSVETQTG
+886 GG
-900 NDG
+900 

>member
-13 NNNNKSPKKTKPKT
+13 NSNNKSTKKAKPKT

-59 IMVSGERLL
+59 IMVSGENLL
-68 TANMDKTTIN
+68 KANKDKTTIN

-91 GELSIQKLEPVD
+91 GELSIQKLEPVNE
-103 EDEIPE
+103 EDIPD

-141 IMARSMVEGGST
+141 VMARSMVEGGST

-176 VSIAMALERKYTK
+176 VSIAMALERKYSK

-219 DKLED
+219 KD
-224 LDLWEIA
+224 LNDLKLWEIA

-250 DSKARRGVVLQLMY
+250 DSKARRAVVLQLMY
-264 EQGYITKEEMDEAK
+264 EQGYITKAEMDEAK
-278 AVDYDYTPPEKEQKY
+278 AVDYDYTPPEKDQKY
-293 QAFIDYVLREAER
+293 QAFIDYVLREAEK

-338 SDDSLFEESKD
+338 SDDSLFESSKD
-349 DQKVQG
+349 DQPVQG

-369 LLGGRDYQ
+369 LMGGRDYQ

-396 PIVSYA
+396 PIVTYA
-402 PALESGDYNANSPL
+402 PALESGNYNANSAL
-416 SNQKQCFGNY
+416 SNEKQCFGNY

-441 EAITKSENIPAVW
+441 DAITKSENIPAVW
-454 LLDKIGVNTGV
+454 LLNKIGVNTGV

-510 YQEAYSIKEIKDS
+510 YQQAYSIKEIKDS
-523 SDKSVYKHDKSD
+523 AGKTTYKHDKSE

-546 ALTQMLQNVVNDGTG
+546 SLTKMLQNVVNDGTG

-580 IAGNSANRDVWFVG
+580 ISGNSANRDVWFVG

-608 NPDATHMLKNS
+608 NPDANHMLKNS

-625 FFAKVMTDALKGVPV
+625 FFAKVMGDALKGVPV
-640 KDFEAPKGQ
+640 KDFKAPAGAQ
-649 QAPPPEETQP
+649 TPPPEKEP
-659 EQPQLSVSGLS
+659 EQPTLSVSGLN
-670 GAYDPNSQTVS
+670 GAYDPSTQTVS
-681 LNWTGTGDANT
+681 LNWTSTGDSST

-703 AQFTHLID
+703 GQFTHLID
-711 SVGSTSAQD
+711 AVGSTSAQD

-735 FDVASG
+735 YDLASG
-741 LETDPSN
+741 QETDPSN
-748 TISLMIEAQEIDPVD
+748 TISLMIEAEELEPEQPDTGT
-763 PEPGTDPGTDPGTEQ
+763 EPGTTEPGTEQ

-788 PDNGNSGENN
+788 SGNGSSE
-798 GNNGNNGSGN
+798 GNNGNGNEN
-808 GNNGNNGNGNGN
+808 GNNGNNGNGN
-820 NSNNGNGNG
+820 
-829 NGNGNNGGPG
+829 NGNGNNGGTG
-839 QGNGQSGDGNTSPG
+839 QGNGQTGEGNTPPGQGTTEPGG
-853 TGNTNP
+853 TGE
-859 GGNNDGS
+859 GSNDGS
-866 GDGSVNT
+866 VTT
-873 PGEVVPPDAGTES
+873 PGEVVTPPDSGNNG
-886 NTGENDGSVETQTG
+886 NTGETDTPTDSQTG
-900 NDG
+900 TGG

>member
-13 NNNNKSPKKTKPKT
+13 NNNNKSPKKAKPKT

-59 IMVSGERLL
+59 IMVSGENLL
-68 TANMDKTTIN
+68 KANKDKTTIN

-91 GELSIQKLEPVD
+91 GELSIQKLEPVK
-103 EDEIPE
+103 EDDIPE
-109 LVKEAFVATED
+109 LVKQAFVATED
-120 RRFYEHQGVDIWS
+120 KRFYDHQGVDIWS

-141 IMARSMVEGGST
+141 VMARSMVEGGST

-213 EFYFGK
+213 EFYFGVTDLK
-219 DKLED
+219 RLKL
-224 LDLWEIA
+224 WQIA

-239 PSAYNPLSNPN
+239 PSAYNPVSNPN

-264 EQGYITKEEMDEAK
+264 EQGYITKAEMDEAK
-278 AVDYDYTPPEKEQKY
+278 EINYNYKRPEKDRKY
-293 QAFIDYVLREAER
+293 QGFIDYVLREAER

-323 TTMDAQAQTAMESAF
+323 TTMDAQAQTAMETAF
-338 SDDSLFEESKD
+338 TDDSLFEASKD
-349 DQKVQG
+349 DQQVQG

-402 PALESGDYNANSPL
+402 PALESGNYSANSSL
-416 SNQKQCFGNY
+416 SNAKQCFGNY

-454 LLDKIGVNTGV
+454 LLDKIGVNTGIN
-465 QFAKSVGIQ
+465 FAKSVGIQ

-510 YQEAYSIKEIKDS
+510 YRQAYSIKEIKDS
-523 SDKSVYKHDKSD
+523 AGKTTYKHDNSD

-546 ALTQMLQNVVNDGTG
+546 QLTQMLQNVVNDGTG

-580 IAGNSANRDVWFVG
+580 ISGNSANRDVWFVG

-608 NPDATHMLKNS
+608 NPDANHMLKNS

-625 FFAKVMTDALKGVPV
+625 FFAKVMGDALKGVPV
-640 KDFEAPKGQ
+640 KQFKAPAGG
-649 QAPPPEETQP
+649 QAPPPVEEP
-659 EQPQLSVSGLS
+659 EKPALSVSGLS
-670 GAYDPNSQTVS
+670 GSYDPNAQTVS
-681 LNWTGTGDANT
+681 LSWTGTGDAST

-711 SVGSTSAQD
+711 AIGATNAQD

-735 FDVASG
+735 YDLASG

-748 TISLMIEAQEIDPVD
+748 TISLMIEAQEMPPEEPDPGIDPETDID
-763 PEPGTDPGTDPGTEQ
+763 PEQ

-788 PDNGNSGENN
+788 PDNGNSN
-798 GNNGNNGSGN
+798 GNNGNGNGNENGNNGNGN
-808 GNNGNNGNGNGN
+808 GNNGNNGNG
-820 NSNNGNGNG
+820 
-829 NGNGNNGGPG
+829 GNNGGPG
-839 QGNGQSGDGNTSPG
+839 QGNGQPGGGNTTPPGQGTTEPGG
-853 TGNTNP
+853 TGE
-859 GGNNDGS
+859 GSDDGA
-866 GDGSVNT
+866 VTT
-873 PGEVVPPDAGTES
+873 PGEVVTPDSGTSGDTGGTDAPADSQAGT
-886 NTGENDGSVETQTG
+886 GG
-900 NDG
+900 

>member
-13 NNNNKSPKKTKPKT
+13 NNNNKSPKKAKPKT

-59 IMVSGERLL
+59 IMVSGENLL
-68 TANMDKTTIN
+68 KANKDKTTIN

-91 GELSIQKLEPVD
+91 GELSIQKLEPVK
-103 EDEIPE
+103 EDDIPE
-109 LVKEAFVATED
+109 LVKQAFVATED
-120 RRFYEHQGVDIWS
+120 KRFYDHQGVDIWS

-141 IMARSMVEGGST
+141 VMARSMVEGGST

-213 EFYFGK
+213 EFYFGVTDLK
-219 DKLED
+219 KLK
-224 LDLWEIA
+224 LWQIA

-239 PSAYNPLSNPN
+239 PSAYNPVSNPN

-264 EQGYITKEEMDEAK
+264 EQGYITKAEMDEAK
-278 AVDYDYTPPEKEQKY
+278 EINYNYKRPEKDRKY
-293 QAFIDYVLREAER
+293 QGFIDYVLREAER

-323 TTMDAQAQTAMESAF
+323 TTMDAQAQTAMETAF
-338 SDDSLFEESKD
+338 TDDNLFEASKD
-349 DQKVQG
+349 DQQVQG

-402 PALESGDYNANSPL
+402 PALESGNYSANSSL
-416 SNQKQCFGNY
+416 SNAKQCFGNY

-441 EAITKSENIPAVW
+441 DAITKSENIPAVW
-454 LLDKIGVNTGV
+454 LLDKIGVNTGIN
-465 QFAKSVGIQ
+465 FAKSVGIQ

-510 YQEAYSIKEIKDS
+510 YRQAYAIKEIKDS
-523 SDKSVYKHDKSD
+523 AGKTTYKHDNSD

-546 ALTQMLQNVVNDGTG
+546 QLTQMLQNVVNDGTG

-580 IAGNSANRDVWFVG
+580 ISGNSANRDVWFVG

-608 NPDATHMLKNS
+608 NPDANHMLKNS

-625 FFAKVMTDALKGVPV
+625 FFAKVMGDALKGVPV
-640 KDFEAPKGQ
+640 KQFKAPAGG
-649 QAPPPEETQP
+649 QAPPPVEEP
-659 EQPQLSVSGLS
+659 EKPALSVSGLS
-670 GAYDPNSQTVS
+670 GSYDPNAQTVS
-681 LNWTGTGDANT
+681 LSWTGTGDAST

-711 SVGSTSAQD
+711 SIGATNAQD

-735 FDVASG
+735 YDLASG

-748 TISLMIEAQEIDPVD
+748 TISLMIEAQEVPPEEPDP
-763 PEPGTDPGTDPGTEQ
+763 GIDPGTEIDPEQ
-778 PGTENPDNGS
+778 PGTENPDNGT
-788 PDNGNSGENN
+788 PDNGNSN
-798 GNNGNNGSGN
+798 GNNGNGIENENGNNGNGN
-808 GNNGNNGNGNGN
+808 GNNGNNGNG
-820 NSNNGNGNG
+820 
-829 NGNGNNGGPG
+829 GNNGGNGQPGEGNTTPPG
-839 QGNGQSGDGNTSPG
+839 QGTTD
-853 TGNTNP
+853 P
-859 GGNNDGS
+859 GGNGEGPDDG
-866 GDGSVNT
+866 GLTT
-873 PGEVVPPDAGTES
+873 PGEVVTPDSGTSGDTGGTDAPADSQAGT
-886 NTGENDGSVETQTG
+886 GG
-900 NDG
+900 

>member
-13 NNNNKSPKKTKPKT
+13 NNNSKSKQKAKPKT

-42 FFTMAIAI
+42 FFTMAVAI

-59 IMVSGERLL
+59 ILISGERLL

-85 RNGQLM
+85 RNGNIM
-91 GELSIQKLEPVD
+91 GELSIKKLEPVKSD
-103 EDEIPE
+103 DIPD
-109 LVKEAFVATED
+109 LVKKAFVATED
-120 RRFYEHQGVDIWS
+120 KRFYEHQGVDLWS

-176 VSIAMALERKYTK
+176 VSIAMALERKFSK

-219 DKLED
+219 KDLNRLE
-224 LDLWEIA
+224 LWQIA

-250 DSKARRGVVLQLMY
+250 DSKARRGVVLQLMF
-264 EQGYITKEEMDEAK
+264 EQGYITEAEMNKAK
-278 AVDYDYTPPEKEQKY
+278 AVDYKYTPPEKDRKY

-306 VTGKTEDD
+306 VTGMTEDD
-314 LNIGGYKIY
+314 LNIGGFKIF

-338 SDDSLFEESKD
+338 SDDSLFEASKD
-349 DQKVQG
+349 DQQVQG

-402 PALESGDYNANSPL
+402 PALETGQYSANSAL
-416 SNQKQCFGNY
+416 SNAKQCFGNY

-441 EAITKSENIPAVW
+441 DAITKSENIPAVW

-465 QFAKSVGIQ
+465 NFAKSVGIQ
-474 LTDEDKNLA
+474 LTDQDKNLA

-510 YQEAYSIKEIKDS
+510 YQQAYSIKEIKDS
-523 SDKSVYKHDKSD
+523 SGKTTYKHDKSD
-535 TTRVM
+535 TKRVM

-546 ALTQMLQNVVNDGTG
+546 QLTQMLQNVVNDGTG

-580 IAGNSANRDVWFVG
+580 IAGNSSNRDVWFVG
-594 YTPEWTAAVWMGYD
+594 YTPEWTGAVWMGYD
-608 NPDATHMLKNS
+608 NPDAKHMLKNS

-625 FFAKVMTDALKGVPV
+625 FFAKVMGDALKGVPV
-640 KDFEAPKGQ
+640 KDFKAPAGG
-649 QAPPPEETQP
+649 QAPPPVEEPQKP
-659 EQPQLSVSGLS
+659 ELSVSGLS
-670 GAYDPNSQTVS
+670 ASYDPNTQTVS
-681 LNWTGTGDANT
+681 LSWTGNGDSST

-703 AQFTHLID
+703 AEFTHLID

-735 FDVASG
+735 FDLSTG
-741 LETDPSN
+741 QETGPSN
-748 TISLMIEAQEIDPVD
+748 TVSLMIEAQEIEPPQPEPTE
-763 PEPGTDPGTDPGTEQ
+763 PEPGTDPEVPGTD
-778 PGTENPDNGS
+778 NPDNGGT
-788 PDNGNSGENN
+788 DNGNPNGGNGNGSEN
-798 GNNGNNGSGN
+798 GNNGNGNNGN
-808 GNNGNNGNGNGN
+808 GNNGNNGNNGGGGP
-820 NSNNGNGNG
+820 GNGNG
-829 NGNGNNGGPG
+829 QPGDGSNPPG
-839 QGNGQSGDGNTSPG
+839 QGTTDTGSDGPS
-853 TGNTNP
+853 
-859 GGNNDGS
+859 DGP
-866 GDGSVNT
+866 VTT
-873 PGEVVPPDAGTES
+873 PGEIVTPESGTNGDSGGTETPS
-886 NTGENDGSVETQTG
+886 SPQSGSG
-900 NDG
+900 G